1 MTLTLIIAEKADAAR
16 RISYF
21 LSDGNSKQKRAKG
34 LSYIEYGEGD
44 RTVVIPLSGHII
56 EIDFPKEMNDWKSV
70 KLSTLVDSKILKNV
84 KNRTAYNTLK
94 HFAPDAD
101 KVIIATD
108 YDREGELIGVEALD
122 IILNEIKTLDKRPEI
137 LRAKFSAL
145 TGEEIRQAFSEPIT
159 VDYNLADSAEAREE
173 IDLIWGAVL
182 TRFFSLA
189 AHRYG
194 KNFLSI
200 GRVQTPT
207 LALIVKREKEIMDF
221 KPEPYWRLLV
231 TFFKKGAFQGEYEK
245 GNLKE
250 EAEAEKIFNEIN
262 GKNGVVVEFE
272 KHLER
277 IGKPSPF
284 NTTDFLREASRIGVP
299 PAKAMSIAE
308 VLYTRGYIS
317 YPRTDNTVY
326 QRSISL
332 KSVLNKLV
340 ASEFSEDVK
349 KVLSQEKIIPS
360 RGRTEAMD
368 HPPIYPVN
376 TVKKGVLKGDYAR
389 VYELILRRFLAT
401 LYIAGEREIK
411 EATVDVGGYN
421 FKTRGVKVTKPG
433 WLELYPYRRI
443 DEFYHPD
450 LEKNEEVKAT
460 EWNKIG
466 EETKPPRRYDMA
478 SLLKTME
485 ELSLG
490 TKSTRHDIIGKLQD
504 RGFIEGNPVRP
515 TNLGMGLIDSV
526 TKVKSKISEPEMTAE
541 LESEMDRIAGK
552 EMKKG
557 EVVSQS
563 RSMLHSVLTDF
574 ENRENEIKDTID
586 GSLRRGETLGKCPF
600 HENKNII
607 LLKNRDFY
615 TIKCEVD
622 GCKINFN
629 VPGRSLIQLLEDK
642 CPVCSLPKI
651 KVIRKGQSPDIRCIN
666 PRCEYNRTKDSFGE
680 CPSDGGSLV
689 VRQSRF
695 GKRFLGCSNYPD
707 CKVTYAL
714 PQMGLL
720 SVTGEKCP
728 HCSAPLIIM
737 TGKGRK
743 WKFCPKID
751 CEYNG
756 KKKRSEKNKKSTA

>member
-1 MTLTLIIAEKADAAR
+1 MSLTLIIAEKADAAR

-21 LSDGNSKQKRAKG
+21 LSDGGSKQKKAKG
-34 LSYIEYGEGD
+34 LSYIEFGEGD
-44 RTVVIPLSGHII
+44 HTVVIPLSGHII
-56 EIDFPKEMNDWKSV
+56 EIDFPKELNDWKSV
-70 KLSTLVDSKILKNV
+70 NLSTLVDSKILKNV

-94 HFAPDAD
+94 HFAPEAD
-101 KVIIATD
+101 RIIIATD

-122 IILNEIKTLDKRPEI
+122 IILSEIRHLDRKPQI

-145 TGEEIRQAFSEPIT
+145 TGEEIRQAFSDPIT

-207 LALIVKREKEIMDF
+207 LALIVKREKEIMEF
-221 KPEPYWRLLV
+221 KPEPYWRILV
-231 TFFKKGAFQGEYEK
+231 TFFKKGAFQGEYEG
-245 GNLKE
+245 GNIRE
-250 EAEAEKIFNEIN
+250 EETARNIFNEIN
-262 GKNGVVVEFE
+262 GKDGVTKEFE

-308 VLYTRGYIS
+308 LLYTRGYIS

-332 KSVLNKLV
+332 RSVLNKL
-340 ASEFSEDVK
+340 AGSEFSEDVK
-349 KVLSQEKIIPS
+349 KVLSQEKIVPS

-376 TVKKGVLKGDYAR
+376 AVKKGVLKGDYAKI
-389 VYELILRRFLAT
+389 YELILRRFLAT

-411 EATVDVGGYN
+411 EALITIGEHN
-421 FKTRGVKVTKPG
+421 FKTRGVRITNPG

-443 DEFYHPD
+443 EEFYHPD
-450 LEKNEEVKAT
+450 LEKGEAVKAT
-460 EWNKIG
+460 EWNMVK

-504 RGFIEGNPVRP
+504 RGFIEGNPVKP
-515 TNLGMGLIDSV
+515 TNLGIGLIDSV
-526 TKVKSKISEPEMTAE
+526 TTVKSRISEPEMTAE
-541 LESEMDRIAGK
+541 LEGEMDRIAGK
-552 EMKKG
+552 EMKK
-557 EVVSQS
+557 EDVVAQS
-563 RSMLHSVLTDF
+563 RTMLHSVLSDF
-574 ENRENEIKDTID
+574 KNRESDIKDTINV
-586 GSLRRGETLGKCPF
+586 SLKRGEILGKCPF
-600 HENKNII
+600 HDRNII

-615 TIKCEVD
+615 TVKCED
-622 GCKINFN
+622 ESCRINFN
-629 VPGRSLIQLLEDK
+629 MPGRSLIQLLEDR
-642 CPVCSLPKI
+642 CPICSLPKI

-666 PRCEYNRTKDSFGE
+666 PKCDFNRTKDSFGE

-689 VRQSRF
+689 VRQSRY

-714 PQMGLL
+714 PQMGVL
-720 SVTGEKCP
+720 SLTGEKCP
-728 HCSAPLIIM
+728 YCSAPLIIM

-756 KKKRSEKNKKSTA
+756 KKKKGEKNKKNSA

>member
-21 LSDGNSKQKRAKG
+21 LSDGSSKQKKAKG
-34 LSYIEYGEGD
+34 LSYIEFGEGD

-70 KLSTLVDSKILKNV
+70 NLSTLVDSKILKNV

-94 HFAPDAD
+94 HFAPEAD
-101 KVIIATD
+101 RIIIATD

-122 IILNEIKTLDKRPEI
+122 IILSEIRHLDRKPQI

-145 TGEEIRQAFSEPIT
+145 TGEEIRQAFSDPIT

-207 LALIVKREKEIMDF
+207 LALIVKREKEIMEF
-221 KPEPYWRLLV
+221 KPEPYWRILV
-231 TFFKKGAFQGEYEK
+231 TFFKKGAFQGEYEG
-245 GNLKE
+245 GNIRE
-250 EAEAEKIFNEIN
+250 EETARNIFNAIN
-262 GKNGVVVEFE
+262 GKDGVTKEFE

-308 VLYTRGYIS
+308 LLYTRGYIS

-332 KSVLNKLV
+332 RSVLNKLA

-349 KVLSQEKIIPS
+349 KVLSQEKIVPS

-376 TVKKGVLKGDYAR
+376 AVKKGVLKGDYAKI
-389 VYELILRRFLAT
+389 YELILRRFLAT

-411 EATVDVGGYN
+411 EALITIGEHN
-421 FKTRGVKVTKPG
+421 FKTRGVRITNPG

-443 DEFYHPD
+443 EEFYHPD
-450 LEKNEEVKAT
+450 LESGESVKAT
-460 EWNKIG
+460 EWNMVK
-466 EETKPPRRYDMA
+466 EETKPPRRYDMS

-504 RGFIEGNPVRP
+504 RGFIEGNPVKP
-515 TNLGMGLIDSV
+515 TNLGIGLIDSV
-526 TKVKSKISEPEMTAE
+526 TTVKSRISEPEMTAE
-541 LESEMDRIAGK
+541 LEGEMDRIAGK
-552 EMKKG
+552 EMKK
-557 EVVSQS
+557 EDVVAQS
-563 RSMLHSVLTDF
+563 RSMLHSVLSDF
-574 ENRENEIKDTID
+574 KDRESDIKDTINV
-586 GSLRRGETLGKCPF
+586 SLKRGEILGKCPF
-600 HENKNII
+600 HDKNII

-615 TIKCEVD
+615 TVKCED
-622 GCKINFN
+622 ESCRINFN
-629 VPGRSLIQLLEDK
+629 MPGRSLIQLLEDR
-642 CPVCSLPKI
+642 CPICSLPKI
-651 KVIRKGQSPDIRCIN
+651 KAIRKGQSPDIRCIN
-666 PRCEYNRTKDSFGE
+666 PKCDFNRTKDSFGE
-680 CPSDGGSLV
+680 CPSDGGILV
-689 VRQSRF
+689 VRQSRY
-695 GKRFLGCSNYPD
+695 GKRFLGCSNYPN

-714 PQMGLL
+714 PQMGVL
-720 SVTGEKCP
+720 SLTGEKCP
-728 HCSAPLIIM
+728 YCSAPLIIM

-756 KKKRSEKNKKSTA
+756 KKKKGEKNKKNSS

>member
-21 LSDGNSKQKRAKG
+21 LSDGSSKQKKAKG
-34 LSYIEYGEGD
+34 LSYIEFGEGD

-70 KLSTLVDSKILKNV
+70 NLSTLVDSKILKNV

-94 HFAPDAD
+94 HFAPEAD
-101 KVIIATD
+101 RIIIATD

-122 IILNEIKTLDKRPEI
+122 IILSEIRHLDRKPQI
-137 LRAKFSAL
+137 LRSKFSAL
-145 TGEEIRQAFSEPIT
+145 TGEEIRQAFSDPIT

-207 LALIVKREKEIMDF
+207 LALIVKREKEIMEF
-221 KPEPYWRLLV
+221 KPEPYWRILV
-231 TFFKKGAFQGEYEK
+231 TFFKKGAFQGEYEG
-245 GNLKE
+245 GNIRE
-250 EAEAEKIFNEIN
+250 EETARNIFNAIN
-262 GKNGVVVEFE
+262 GKDGVTKEFE
-272 KHLER
+272 KRLER
-277 IGKPSPF
+277 IGKPPPF

-308 VLYTRGYIS
+308 LLYTRGYIS

-332 KSVLNKLV
+332 RSVLNKLV
-340 ASEFSEDVK
+340 GSEFSEVVK
-349 KVLSQEKIIPS
+349 KVLSQEKIVPS
-360 RGRTEAMD
+360 RGRIEAMD

-376 TVKKGVLKGDYAR
+376 AVKKGVLKGDYAKI
-389 VYELILRRFLAT
+389 YELILRRFLAT

-411 EATVDVGGYN
+411 EALITVGEHN
-421 FKTRGVKVTKPG
+421 FRTRGVRITNPG

-443 DEFYHPD
+443 EEFYHPD
-450 LEKNEEVKAT
+450 LESGETVKAT
-460 EWNKIG
+460 EWNVVK

-504 RGFIEGNPVRP
+504 RGFIEGNPVKP
-515 TNLGMGLIDSV
+515 TNLGIGLIDSV
-526 TKVKSKISEPEMTAE
+526 TTVKSRISEPEMTAE
-541 LESEMDRIAGK
+541 LEGEMDRIAGK
-552 EMKKG
+552 EMKK
-557 EVVSQS
+557 EDVVAQS
-563 RSMLHSVLTDF
+563 RSMLHSVLSDF
-574 ENRENEIKDTID
+574 KDRESDIKDTINV
-586 GSLRRGETLGKCPF
+586 SLKRGEILGKCPF
-600 HENKNII
+600 HDKNII

-615 TIKCEVD
+615 TVKCED
-622 GCKINFN
+622 ESCRINFN
-629 VPGRSLIQLLEDK
+629 MPGRSLIQLLEDR
-642 CPVCSLPKI
+642 CPICSLPKI

-666 PRCEYNRTKDSFGE
+666 PKCDFNRTKDSFGE

-689 VRQSRF
+689 VRQSRY

-714 PQMGLL
+714 PQMGVL
-720 SVTGEKCP
+720 SLTGEKCQY
-728 HCSAPLIIM
+728 CSAPLIIM

-756 KKKRSEKNKKSTA
+756 KKKKGEKNKKNSS

>member
-21 LSDGNSKQKRAKG
+21 LSDGGSKQKKAKG
-34 LSYIEYGEGD
+34 LSYIEFGEGD

-56 EIDFPKEMNDWKSV
+56 EIDFPKELNDWKSV
-70 KLSTLVDSKILKNV
+70 NLSTLVDSKILKNV

-94 HFAPDAD
+94 HFAPEAD
-101 KVIIATD
+101 RIIIATD

-122 IILNEIKTLDKRPEI
+122 IILSEIRHLDRKPQI

-145 TGEEIRQAFSEPIT
+145 TGEEIRQAFSDPIT

-207 LALIVKREKEIMDF
+207 LALIVKREKEIMEF
-221 KPEPYWRLLV
+221 KPEPYWRILV
-231 TFFKKGAFQGEYEK
+231 TFFKKGAFQGEYEG
-245 GNLKE
+245 GNIRE
-250 EAEAEKIFNEIN
+250 EETARNIFNAIN
-262 GKNGVVVEFE
+262 GKDGVTKEFE

-308 VLYTRGYIS
+308 LLYTRGYIS

-332 KSVLNKLV
+332 RSVLNKLV
-340 ASEFSEDVK
+340 GSEFSEDVK
-349 KVLSQEKIIPS
+349 KVLSQEKIVPS

-376 TVKKGVLKGDYAR
+376 AVKKGVLKGDYAKI
-389 VYELILRRFLAT
+389 YELILRRFLAT

-411 EATVDVGGYN
+411 EALITIGEHN
-421 FKTRGVKVTKPG
+421 FKTRGVRITNPG

-443 DEFYHPD
+443 EEFYHPD
-450 LEKNEEVKAT
+450 LEKGEAVKAT
-460 EWNKIG
+460 EWNMVK

-504 RGFIEGNPVRP
+504 RGFIEGNPVKP
-515 TNLGMGLIDSV
+515 TNLGIGLIDSV
-526 TKVKSKISEPEMTAE
+526 TTVKSRISEPEMTAE
-541 LESEMDRIAGK
+541 LEGEMDRIAGK
-552 EMKKG
+552 EMKK
-557 EVVSQS
+557 EDVVAQS
-563 RSMLHSVLTDF
+563 RTMLHSVLSDF
-574 ENRENEIKDTID
+574 KNRESDIKDTINV
-586 GSLRRGETLGKCPF
+586 SLKRGEILGKCPF
-600 HENKNII
+600 HDRNII

-615 TIKCEVD
+615 TVKCED
-622 GCKINFN
+622 ESCRINFN
-629 VPGRSLIQLLEDK
+629 MPGRSLIQLLEDR
-642 CPVCSLPKI
+642 CPICSLPKI

-666 PRCEYNRTKDSFGE
+666 PKCDFNRTKDSFGE

-689 VRQSRF
+689 VRQSRY

-714 PQMGLL
+714 PQMGVL
-720 SVTGEKCP
+720 SLTGEKCP
-728 HCSAPLIIM
+728 YCSAPLIIM

-756 KKKRSEKNKKSTA
+756 KKKKGEKNKKNSA

>member
-1 MTLTLIIAEKADAAR
+1 MSLTLIIAEKADAAR

-21 LSDGNSKQKRAKG
+21 LSDGGSKQKKAKG
-34 LSYIEYGEGD
+34 LSYIEFGEGD

-56 EIDFPKEMNDWKSV
+56 EIDFPKELNDWKSV
-70 KLSTLVDSKILKNV
+70 NLSTLVDSKILKNV

-94 HFAPDAD
+94 HFAPEAD
-101 KVIIATD
+101 RIIIATD

-122 IILNEIKTLDKRPEI
+122 IILSEIRHLDRKPQI

-145 TGEEIRQAFSEPIT
+145 TGEEIRQAFSDPIT

-207 LALIVKREKEIMDF
+207 LALIVKREKEIMEF
-221 KPEPYWRLLV
+221 KPEPYWRILV
-231 TFFKKGAFQGEYEK
+231 TFFKKGAFQGEYEG
-245 GNLKE
+245 GNIRE
-250 EAEAEKIFNEIN
+250 EETARNIFNAIN
-262 GKNGVVVEFE
+262 GKDGVTKEFE

-308 VLYTRGYIS
+308 LLYTRGYIS

-332 KSVLNKLV
+332 RSVLNKLV
-340 ASEFSEDVK
+340 GSEFSEDVK
-349 KVLSQEKIIPS
+349 KVLSQEKIVPS

-376 TVKKGVLKGDYAR
+376 AVKKGVLKGDYAKI
-389 VYELILRRFLAT
+389 YELILRRFLAT

-411 EATVDVGGYN
+411 EALITIGEHN
-421 FKTRGVKVTKPG
+421 FKTRGVRITNPG

-443 DEFYHPD
+443 EEFYHPD
-450 LEKNEEVKAT
+450 LEKGEAVKAT
-460 EWNKIG
+460 EWNMVK

-504 RGFIEGNPVRP
+504 RGFIEGNPVKP
-515 TNLGMGLIDSV
+515 TNLGIGLIDSV
-526 TKVKSKISEPEMTAE
+526 TTVKSRISEPEMTAE
-541 LESEMDRIAGK
+541 LEGEMDRIAGK
-552 EMKKG
+552 EMKK
-557 EVVSQS
+557 EDVVAQS
-563 RSMLHSVLTDF
+563 RTMLHSVLSDF
-574 ENRENEIKDTID
+574 KNRESDIKDTINV
-586 GSLRRGETLGKCPF
+586 SLKRGEILGKCPF
-600 HENKNII
+600 HDRNII

-615 TIKCEVD
+615 TVKCED
-622 GCKINFN
+622 ESCRINFN
-629 VPGRSLIQLLEDK
+629 MPGRSLIQLLEDR
-642 CPVCSLPKI
+642 CPICSLPKI

-666 PRCEYNRTKDSFGE
+666 PKCDFNRTKDSFGE

-689 VRQSRF
+689 VRQSRY

-714 PQMGLL
+714 PQMGVL
-720 SVTGEKCP
+720 SLTGEKCP
-728 HCSAPLIIM
+728 YCSAPLIIM

-756 KKKRSEKNKKSTA
+756 KKKKGEKNKKNSS

>member
-21 LSDGNSKQKRAKG
+21 LSDGSSKQKKAKG
-34 LSYIEYGEGD
+34 LSYIEFGEGD

-70 KLSTLVDSKILKNV
+70 NLSTLVDSKILKNV

-94 HFAPDAD
+94 HFAPEAD
-101 KVIIATD
+101 RIIIATD

-122 IILNEIKTLDKRPEI
+122 IILGEIRNLDRKPQI

-145 TGEEIRQAFSEPIT
+145 TGEEIRQAFSDPIT

-207 LALIVKREKEIMDF
+207 LALIVKREKEIMQF
-221 KPEPYWRLLV
+221 KPEPYWRILV
-231 TFFKKGAFQGEYEK
+231 TFFKKGAFQGEYEG
-245 GNLKE
+245 GNIKE
-250 EAEAEKIFNEIN
+250 EETARDIFNAIN
-262 GKNGVVVEFE
+262 GKDGVTKEFE
-272 KHLER
+272 KRMER

-308 VLYTRGYIS
+308 LLYTRGYIS

-332 KSVLNKLV
+332 RSVLNKL
-340 ASEFSEDVK
+340 AGSEFSEDVK
-349 KVLSQEKIIPS
+349 KVLSQEKIVPS

-376 TVKKGVLKGDYAR
+376 AVKKGVLKGDYAKI
-389 VYELILRRFLAT
+389 YELILRRFLAT

-411 EATVDVGGYN
+411 EALITIGEHN
-421 FKTRGVKVTKPG
+421 FKTRGVRITNPG

-443 DEFYHPD
+443 EESYHPD
-450 LEKNEEVKAT
+450 LESGETVKAT
-460 EWNKIG
+460 EWNLAK

-504 RGFIEGNPVRP
+504 RGFIEGNPVKP
-515 TNLGMGLIDSV
+515 TNLGIGLIDSV
-526 TKVKSKISEPEMTAE
+526 TTVKSRISEPEMTAE
-541 LESEMDRIAGK
+541 LEGEMDRIAGK
-552 EMKKG
+552 EMKK
-557 EVVSQS
+557 EDVVAQS
-563 RSMLHSVLTDF
+563 RSMLHSVLSDF
-574 ENRENEIKDTID
+574 KDRESDIKDTINV
-586 GSLRRGETLGKCPF
+586 SLKRGEILGKCPF
-600 HENKNII
+600 HDKNII

-615 TIKCEVD
+615 TVKCED
-622 GCKINFN
+622 ESCRINFN
-629 VPGRSLIQLLEDK
+629 MPGRSLIQLLEDR
-642 CPVCSLPKI
+642 CPICTLPKI
-651 KVIRKGQSPDIRCIN
+651 KVIRRGQSPDIRCIN
-666 PRCEYNRTKDSFGE
+666 PKCDFNRTKDSFGE

-689 VRQSRF
+689 VRQSRY
-695 GKRFLGCSNYPD
+695 GKRFLGCSNYPN

-714 PQMGLL
+714 PQMGVL
-720 SVTGEKCP
+720 SLTGEKCP
-728 HCSAPLIIM
+728 YCSAPLIIM

-756 KKKRSEKNKKSTA
+756 KKKKGEKNKKNSS

>member
-21 LSDGNSKQKRAKG
+21 LSDGSSKQKKAKG
-34 LSYIEYGEGD
+34 LSYIEFGEGD

-70 KLSTLVDSKILKNV
+70 NLSTLVDSKILKNV

-94 HFAPDAD
+94 HFAPEAD
-101 KVIIATD
+101 RIIIATD

-122 IILNEIKTLDKRPEI
+122 IILSEIRRLDRKPQI
-137 LRAKFSAL
+137 FRAKFSAL
-145 TGEEIRQAFSEPIT
+145 TGEEIRQAFSDPIT

-207 LALIVKREKEIMDF
+207 LALIVKREKEIMEF
-221 KPEPYWRLLV
+221 KPEPYWRILV
-231 TFFKKGAFQGEYEK
+231 TFFKKGAFQGEHEG
-245 GNLKE
+245 GNIRE
-250 EAEAEKIFNEIN
+250 EETARNIFNAIN
-262 GKNGVVVEFE
+262 GKDGVTKEFE

-277 IGKPSPF
+277 IGKPPPF

-308 VLYTRGYIS
+308 LLYTRGYIS

-332 KSVLNKLV
+332 RSVLNKLV
-340 ASEFSEDVK
+340 GSEFSEVVK
-349 KVLSQEKIIPS
+349 KVLSQEKIVPS
-360 RGRTEAMD
+360 RGRIEAMD

-376 TVKKGVLKGDYAR
+376 AVKKGVLKGDYAKI
-389 VYELILRRFLAT
+389 YELILRRFLAT

-411 EATVDVGGYN
+411 EALITIGEHN
-421 FKTRGVKVTKPG
+421 FKTRGVRITNPG

-443 DEFYHPD
+443 EEFYHPD
-450 LEKNEEVKAT
+450 LESGETVKAT
-460 EWNKIG
+460 EWNMVK

-504 RGFIEGNPVRP
+504 RGFIEGNPVKP
-515 TNLGMGLIDSV
+515 TNLGIGLIDSV
-526 TKVKSKISEPEMTAE
+526 TTVKSRISEPEMTAE
-541 LESEMDRIAGK
+541 LEGEMDRIAGK
-552 EMKKG
+552 EMKK
-557 EVVSQS
+557 EDVVAQS
-563 RSMLHSVLTDF
+563 RSMLHSVLSDF
-574 ENRENEIKDTID
+574 KDRESDIKDTINV
-586 GSLRRGETLGKCPF
+586 SLKRGEILGKCPF
-600 HENKNII
+600 HDKNII

-615 TIKCEVD
+615 TVKCED
-622 GCKINFN
+622 ESCRINFN
-629 VPGRSLIQLLEDK
+629 MPGRSLIQLLEDR
-642 CPVCSLPKI
+642 CPICSLPKI

-666 PRCEYNRTKDSFGE
+666 PKCDFNRTKDSFGE

-689 VRQSRF
+689 VRQSRY

-714 PQMGLL
+714 PQMGVL
-720 SVTGEKCP
+720 SLTGEKCQY
-728 HCSAPLIIM
+728 CSAPLIIM

-756 KKKRSEKNKKSTA
+756 KKKKGEKNKKNSS

>member
-1 MTLTLIIAEKADAAR
+1 MSLTLIIAEKADAAR

-21 LSDGNSKQKRAKG
+21 LSDGGSKQKKAKG
-34 LSYIEYGEGD
+34 LSYIEFGEGD

-56 EIDFPKEMNDWKSV
+56 EIDFPKELNDWKSV
-70 KLSTLVDSKILKNV
+70 NLSTLVDSKILKNV

-94 HFAPDAD
+94 HFAPEAD
-101 KVIIATD
+101 RIIIATD

-122 IILNEIKTLDKRPEI
+122 IILSEIRHLDRKPQI

-145 TGEEIRQAFSEPIT
+145 TGEEIRQAFSDPIT

-207 LALIVKREKEIMDF
+207 LALIVKREKEIMEF
-221 KPEPYWRLLV
+221 KPEPYWRILV
-231 TFFKKGAFQGEYEK
+231 TFFKKGAFQGEYEG
-245 GNLKE
+245 GNIRE
-250 EAEAEKIFNEIN
+250 EETARNIFNAIN
-262 GKNGVVVEFE
+262 GKDGVTKEFE

-308 VLYTRGYIS
+308 LLYTRGYIS

-332 KSVLNKLV
+332 RSVLNKL
-340 ASEFSEDVK
+340 AGSEFSEDVK
-349 KVLSQEKIIPS
+349 KVLSQEKIVPS

-376 TVKKGVLKGDYAR
+376 AVKKGVLKGDYAKI
-389 VYELILRRFLAT
+389 YELILRRFLAT

-411 EATVDVGGYN
+411 EALITIGEHN
-421 FKTRGVKVTKPG
+421 FKTRGVRITNPG

-443 DEFYHPD
+443 EEFYHPD
-450 LEKNEEVKAT
+450 LEKGEAVKAT
-460 EWNKIG
+460 EWNMVK

-504 RGFIEGNPVRP
+504 RGFIEGNPVKP
-515 TNLGMGLIDSV
+515 TNLGIGLIDSV
-526 TKVKSKISEPEMTAE
+526 TTVKSRISEPEMTAE
-541 LESEMDRIAGK
+541 LEGEMDRIAGK
-552 EMKKG
+552 EMKK
-557 EVVSQS
+557 EDVVAQS
-563 RSMLHSVLTDF
+563 RTMLHSVLSDF
-574 ENRENEIKDTID
+574 KNRESDIKDTINV
-586 GSLRRGETLGKCPF
+586 SLKRGEILGKCPF
-600 HENKNII
+600 HDRNII

-615 TIKCEVD
+615 TVKCED
-622 GCKINFN
+622 ESCRINFN
-629 VPGRSLIQLLEDK
+629 MPGRSLIQLLEDR
-642 CPVCSLPKI
+642 CPICSLPKI

-666 PRCEYNRTKDSFGE
+666 PKCDFNRTKDSFGE

-689 VRQSRF
+689 VRQSRY

-714 PQMGLL
+714 PQMGVL
-720 SVTGEKCP
+720 SLTGEKCP
-728 HCSAPLIIM
+728 YCSAPLIIM

-756 KKKRSEKNKKSTA
+756 KKKKGEKNKKNSA

>member
-1 MTLTLIIAEKADAAR
+1 MSLTLIIAEKADAAR

-21 LSDGNSKQKRAKG
+21 LSDGSSKQKKAKG
-34 LSYIEYGEGD
+34 LSYIEFGEGD

-56 EIDFPKEMNDWKSV
+56 EIDFPKELNDWKSV
-70 KLSTLVDSKILKNV
+70 NLSTLVDSKILKNV

-94 HFAPDAD
+94 HFAPEAD
-101 KVIIATD
+101 RIIIATD

-122 IILNEIKTLDKRPEI
+122 IILSEIRHLDRKPQI

-145 TGEEIRQAFSEPIT
+145 TGEEIRQAFSDPIT

-207 LALIVKREKEIMDF
+207 LALIVKREKEIMEF
-221 KPEPYWRLLV
+221 KPEPYWRILV
-231 TFFKKGAFQGEYEK
+231 TLFKKGAFQGEYEG
-245 GNLKE
+245 GNIRE
-250 EAEAEKIFNEIN
+250 EETARNIFNAIN
-262 GKNGVVVEFE
+262 GKDGVTKEFE

-308 VLYTRGYIS
+308 LLYTRGYIS

-332 KSVLNKLV
+332 RSVLNKLV
-340 ASEFSEDVK
+340 GSEFSEDVK
-349 KVLSQEKIIPS
+349 KVLSQEKIVPS

-376 TVKKGVLKGDYAR
+376 AVKKGVLKGDYAKI
-389 VYELILRRFLAT
+389 YELILRRFLAT

-411 EATVDVGGYN
+411 EALITIGEHN
-421 FKTRGVKVTKPG
+421 FKTRGVRITNPG

-443 DEFYHPD
+443 EEFYHPD
-450 LEKNEEVKAT
+450 LEKGEAVKAT
-460 EWNKIG
+460 EWNMVK

-504 RGFIEGNPVRP
+504 RGFIEGNPVKP
-515 TNLGMGLIDSV
+515 TNLGIGLIDSV
-526 TKVKSKISEPEMTAE
+526 TTVKSRISEPEMTAE
-541 LESEMDRIAGK
+541 LEGEMDRIAGK
-552 EMKKG
+552 EMKK
-557 EVVSQS
+557 EDVVAQS
-563 RSMLHSVLTDF
+563 RTMLHSVLSDF
-574 ENRENEIKDTID
+574 KNRESDIKDTINV
-586 GSLRRGETLGKCPF
+586 SLKRGEILGKCPF
-600 HENKNII
+600 HDRNII

-615 TIKCEVD
+615 TVKCED
-622 GCKINFN
+622 ESCRINFN
-629 VPGRSLIQLLEDK
+629 MPGRSLIQLLEDR
-642 CPVCSLPKI
+642 CPICSLPKI

-666 PRCEYNRTKDSFGE
+666 PKCDFNRTKDSFGE

-689 VRQSRF
+689 VRQSRY

-714 PQMGLL
+714 PQMGVL
-720 SVTGEKCP
+720 SLTGEKCP
-728 HCSAPLIIM
+728 YCSAPLIIM

-756 KKKRSEKNKKSTA
+756 KKKKGEKNKKNSA

>member
-1 MTLTLIIAEKADAAR
+1 LTLTLIIAEKADAAR

-21 LSDGNSKQKRAKG
+21 LSDGSSKQKRPKG
-34 LSYIEYGEGD
+34 LSYIEFGDED

-56 EIDFPKEMNDWKSV
+56 GIDFPKEMTDWKSV
-70 KLSTLVDSKILKNV
+70 NLPTLIDSKILKNV

-94 HFAPDAD
+94 HFAPEAD
-101 KVIIATD
+101 RIVVATD

-122 IILNEIKTLDKRPEI
+122 IVRQEIKPLGKTPLVQ
-137 LRAKFSAL
+137 RAKFSAL
-145 TGEEIRQAFSEPIT
+145 TGDEIRQAFSDPIM

-207 LALIVKREKEIMDF
+207 LALIVKREKEIMEF

-231 TFFKKGAFQGEYEK
+231 TFFKKKEFQGEYEG
-245 GNLKE
+245 GNLKTE
-250 EAEAEKIFNEIN
+250 KEAGKILDEIN
-262 GKNGVVVEFE
+262 GKNGTVKEFE
-272 KHLER
+272 SRLER
-277 IGKPSPF
+277 ISKPPPF
-284 NTTDFLREASRIGVP
+284 NTTDFLREASRLGIP
-299 PAKAMSIAE
+299 PVKAMSIAE
-308 VLYTRGYIS
+308 MLYTRGYIS

-332 KSVLNKLV
+332 KAVLNKLTN
-340 ASEFSEDVK
+340 SEFAEDVK

-360 RGRTEAMD
+360 RGKTEAMD

-376 TVKKGVLKGDYAR
+376 PVKKGLLKGDYAR

-401 LYIAGEREIK
+401 LYVAGEREVK
-411 EATVDVGGYN
+411 EALIDIAGHN
-421 FKTRGVKVTKPG
+421 FKTRGVRVTKPG
-433 WLELYPYRRI
+433 WLELYPYRKI
-443 DEFYHPD
+443 EESYHPD
-450 LEKNEEVKAT
+450 LEKGEEVRAT
-460 EWNKIG
+460 KWEMVR

-478 SLLKTME
+478 ALLKTME
-485 ELSLG
+485 DLSLG
-490 TKSTRHDIIGKLQD
+490 TKSTRHDIIAKLQE

-515 TNLGMGLIDSV
+515 TNLGIGLIDSV
-526 TKVKSKISEPEMTAE
+526 TTVKSKISEPQMTAE

-552 EMKKG
+552 EMEKDK
-557 EVVSQS
+557 VVSES
-563 RSMLHSVLTDF
+563 RTMLHSVLADF
-574 ENRENEIKDTID
+574 ENREPEIRETIN
-586 GSLRRGETLGKCPF
+586 GSLRKGVSLGKCPF
-600 HENKNII
+600 HDSDII
-607 LLKNRDFY
+607 LLKNRDYY
-615 TIKCEVD
+615 TVKCETE
-622 GCKINFN
+622 GCRINFN
-629 VPGRSLIQLLEDK
+629 LPGRTLVQLLDDRCE
-642 CPVCSLPKI
+642 VCSLPKI
-651 KVIRKGQSPDIRCIN
+651 KVIRRGQSPDIRCIN
-666 PRCEYNRTKDSFGE
+666 PKCEYNLSKDSFGA
-680 CPSDGGSLV
+680 CPSDGGKLV
-689 VRQSRF
+689 LRQSRF

-728 HCSAPLIIM
+728 HCSAPLIVM

-743 WKFCPKID
+743 WKFCPKIS

-756 KKKRSEKNKKSTA
+756 KKKRGEKNKKSTA

>member
-1 MTLTLIIAEKADAAR
+1 MSLTLIIAEKADAAR

-21 LSDGNSKQKRAKG
+21 LSDGSSKQKKAKG
-34 LSYIEYGEGD
+34 LSYIEFGEGD

-56 EIDFPKEMNDWKSV
+56 EIDFPKELNDWKSV
-70 KLSTLVDSKILKNV
+70 NLSTLVDSKILKNV

-94 HFAPDAD
+94 HFAPEAD
-101 KVIIATD
+101 RIIIATD

-122 IILNEIKTLDKRPEI
+122 IILSEIRHLDRKPQI

-145 TGEEIRQAFSEPIT
+145 TGEEIRQAFSDPIT

-207 LALIVKREKEIMDF
+207 LALIVKREKEIMEF
-221 KPEPYWRLLV
+221 KPEPYWRILV
-231 TFFKKGAFQGEYEK
+231 TFFKKGAFQGEYEG
-245 GNLKE
+245 GNIRE
-250 EAEAEKIFNEIN
+250 EETARNIFNAIN
-262 GKNGVVVEFE
+262 GKDGVTKEFE

-308 VLYTRGYIS
+308 LLYTRGYIS

-332 KSVLNKLV
+332 RSVLNKLV
-340 ASEFSEDVK
+340 GSEFSEDVK
-349 KVLSQEKIIPS
+349 KVLSQEKIVPS

-376 TVKKGVLKGDYAR
+376 AVKKGVLKGDYAKI
-389 VYELILRRFLAT
+389 YELILRRFLAT

-411 EATVDVGGYN
+411 EALITIGEHN
-421 FKTRGVKVTKPG
+421 FKTRGVRITNPG

-443 DEFYHPD
+443 EEFYHPD
-450 LEKNEEVKAT
+450 LEKGEAVKAT
-460 EWNKIG
+460 EWNMVK

-504 RGFIEGNPVRP
+504 RGFIEGNPVKP
-515 TNLGMGLIDSV
+515 TNLGIGLIDSV
-526 TKVKSKISEPEMTAE
+526 TTVKSRISEPEMTAE
-541 LESEMDRIAGK
+541 LEGEMDRIAGK
-552 EMKKG
+552 EMKK
-557 EVVSQS
+557 EDVVAQS
-563 RSMLHSVLTDF
+563 RTMLHSVLSDF
-574 ENRENEIKDTID
+574 KNRESDIKDTINV
-586 GSLRRGETLGKCPF
+586 SLKRGEILGKCPF
-600 HENKNII
+600 HDRNII

-615 TIKCEVD
+615 TVKCED
-622 GCKINFN
+622 ESCRINFN
-629 VPGRSLIQLLEDK
+629 MPGRSLIQLLEDR
-642 CPVCSLPKI
+642 CPICSLPKI

-666 PRCEYNRTKDSFGE
+666 PKCDFNRTKDSFGE

-689 VRQSRF
+689 VRQSRY

-714 PQMGLL
+714 PQMGVL
-720 SVTGEKCP
+720 SLTGEKCP
-728 HCSAPLIIM
+728 YCSAPLIIM

-756 KKKRSEKNKKSTA
+756 KKKKGEKNKKNSA

>member
-1 MTLTLIIAEKADAAR
+1 MSLTLIIAEKADAAR

-21 LSDGNSKQKRAKG
+21 LSDGGSKQKKAKG
-34 LSYIEYGEGD
+34 LSYIEFGEGD

-56 EIDFPKEMNDWKSV
+56 EIDFPKELNDWKSV
-70 KLSTLVDSKILKNV
+70 NLSTLVDSKILKNV

-94 HFAPDAD
+94 HFAPEAD
-101 KVIIATD
+101 RIIIATD

-122 IILNEIKTLDKRPEI
+122 IILSEIRHLDRKPQI

-145 TGEEIRQAFSEPIT
+145 TGEEIRQAFSDPIT

-207 LALIVKREKEIMDF
+207 LALIVKREKEIMEF
-221 KPEPYWRLLV
+221 KPEPYWRILV
-231 TFFKKGAFQGEYEK
+231 TFFKKGAFQGEYEG
-245 GNLKE
+245 GNIRE
-250 EAEAEKIFNEIN
+250 EETARNIFNAIN
-262 GKNGVVVEFE
+262 GKDGVTKEFE

-308 VLYTRGYIS
+308 LLYTRGYIS

-332 KSVLNKLV
+332 RSVLNKLV
-340 ASEFSEDVK
+340 GSEFSEDVK
-349 KVLSQEKIIPS
+349 KVLSQEKIVPS

-376 TVKKGVLKGDYAR
+376 AVKKGVLKGDYAKI
-389 VYELILRRFLAT
+389 YELILRRFLAT

-411 EATVDVGGYN
+411 EALITIGEHN
-421 FKTRGVKVTKPG
+421 FKTRGVRITNPG

-443 DEFYHPD
+443 EEFYHPD
-450 LEKNEEVKAT
+450 LEKGEAVKAT
-460 EWNKIG
+460 EWNMVK

-504 RGFIEGNPVRP
+504 RGFIEGNPVKP
-515 TNLGMGLIDSV
+515 TNLGIGLIDSV
-526 TKVKSKISEPEMTAE
+526 TTVKSRISEPEMTAE
-541 LESEMDRIAGK
+541 LEGEMDRIAGK
-552 EMKKG
+552 EMKK
-557 EVVSQS
+557 EDVVAQS
-563 RSMLHSVLTDF
+563 RTMLHSVLSDF
-574 ENRENEIKDTID
+574 KNRESDIKDTINV
-586 GSLRRGETLGKCPF
+586 SLKRGEILGKCPF
-600 HENKNII
+600 HDRNII

-615 TIKCEVD
+615 TVKCED
-622 GCKINFN
+622 ESCRINFN
-629 VPGRSLIQLLEDK
+629 MPGRSLIQLLEDR
-642 CPVCSLPKI
+642 CPICSLPKI

-666 PRCEYNRTKDSFGE
+666 PKCDFNRTKDSFGE

-689 VRQSRF
+689 VRQSRY

-714 PQMGLL
+714 PQMGVL
-720 SVTGEKCP
+720 SLTGEKCQY
-728 HCSAPLIIM
+728 CSAPLIIM

-756 KKKRSEKNKKSTA
+756 KKKKGEKNKKNSS

>member
-21 LSDGNSKQKRAKG
+21 LSDGSSKQKKAKG
-34 LSYIEYGEGD
+34 LSYIEFGEGD

-70 KLSTLVDSKILKNV
+70 NLSTLVDSKILKNV

-94 HFAPDAD
+94 HFAPEAD
-101 KVIIATD
+101 RIIIATD

-122 IILNEIKTLDKRPEI
+122 IILGEIRNLDRKPQI

-145 TGEEIRQAFSEPIT
+145 TGEEIRQAFSDPIT

-207 LALIVKREKEIMDF
+207 LALIVKREKEIMQF
-221 KPEPYWRLLV
+221 KPEPYWRILV
-231 TFFKKGAFQGEYEK
+231 TFFKKGAFQGEYEG
-245 GNLKE
+245 GNIKE
-250 EAEAEKIFNEIN
+250 EETARDIFNAIN
-262 GKNGVVVEFE
+262 GKDGVTKEFE
-272 KHLER
+272 KRMER

-308 VLYTRGYIS
+308 LLYTRGYIS

-332 KSVLNKLV
+332 RSVLNKL
-340 ASEFSEDVK
+340 AGSEFSEDVK
-349 KVLSQEKIIPS
+349 KVLSQEKIVPS

-376 TVKKGVLKGDYAR
+376 AVKKGVLKGDFAKI
-389 VYELILRRFLAT
+389 YELILRRFLAT

-411 EATVDVGGYN
+411 EALITIGEHN
-421 FKTRGVKVTKPG
+421 FKTRGVRITNPG

-443 DEFYHPD
+443 EESYHPD
-450 LEKNEEVKAT
+450 LESGETVKAT
-460 EWNKIG
+460 EWNLAK

-504 RGFIEGNPVRP
+504 RGFIEGNPVKP
-515 TNLGMGLIDSV
+515 TNLGIGLIDSV
-526 TKVKSKISEPEMTAE
+526 TTVKSRISEPEMTAE
-541 LESEMDRIAGK
+541 LEGEMDRIAGK
-552 EMKKG
+552 EMKK
-557 EVVSQS
+557 EDVVAQS
-563 RSMLHSVLTDF
+563 RSMLHSVLSDF
-574 ENRENEIKDTID
+574 KDRESDIKDTINV
-586 GSLRRGETLGKCPF
+586 SLKRGEILGKCPF
-600 HENKNII
+600 HDKNII

-615 TIKCEVD
+615 TVKCED
-622 GCKINFN
+622 ESCRINFN
-629 VPGRSLIQLLEDK
+629 MPGRSLIQLLEDR
-642 CPVCSLPKI
+642 CPICTLPKI
-651 KVIRKGQSPDIRCIN
+651 KVIRRGQSPDIRCIN
-666 PRCEYNRTKDSFGE
+666 PKCDFNRTKDSFGE

-689 VRQSRF
+689 VRQSRY
-695 GKRFLGCSNYPD
+695 GKRFLGCSNYPN

-714 PQMGLL
+714 PQMGVL
-720 SVTGEKCP
+720 SLTGEKCP
-728 HCSAPLIIM
+728 YCSAPLIIM

-756 KKKRSEKNKKSTA
+756 KKKKGEKNKKNSS

>member
-21 LSDGNSKQKRAKG
+21 LSDGSSKQKKAKG
-34 LSYIEYGEGD
+34 LSYIEFGEGD

-70 KLSTLVDSKILKNV
+70 NLSTLVDSKILKNV

-94 HFAPDAD
+94 HFAPEAD
-101 KVIIATD
+101 RIIIATD

-122 IILNEIKTLDKRPEI
+122 IILSEIRHLDRKPQI

-145 TGEEIRQAFSEPIT
+145 TGEEIRQAFSDPIT

-207 LALIVKREKEIMDF
+207 LALIVKREKEIMEF
-221 KPEPYWRLLV
+221 KPEPYWRILV
-231 TFFKKGAFQGEYEK
+231 TFFKKGAFQGEYEG
-245 GNLKE
+245 GNIRE
-250 EAEAEKIFNEIN
+250 EETARNIFNAIN
-262 GKNGVVVEFE
+262 GKDGVTKEFE
-272 KHLER
+272 KRLER

-308 VLYTRGYIS
+308 LLYTRGYIS

-332 KSVLNKLV
+332 RSVLNKLA

-349 KVLSQEKIIPS
+349 KVLSQEKIVPS

-376 TVKKGVLKGDYAR
+376 AVKKGVLKGDYAKI
-389 VYELILRRFLAT
+389 YELILRRFLAT
-401 LYIAGEREIK
+401 LYVAGEREIK
-411 EATVDVGGYN
+411 EALITIGEHN
-421 FKTRGVKVTKPG
+421 FKTRGVRITNPG

-443 DEFYHPD
+443 EEFYHPD
-450 LEKNEEVKAT
+450 LESGEAVKAT
-460 EWNKIG
+460 EWNMVK

-504 RGFIEGNPVRP
+504 RGFIEGNPVKP
-515 TNLGMGLIDSV
+515 TNLGIGLIDSV
-526 TKVKSKISEPEMTAE
+526 TTVKSRISEPEMTAE
-541 LESEMDRIAGK
+541 LEGEMDRIAGK
-552 EMKKG
+552 EMKKE
-557 EVVSQS
+557 EVVAQS
-563 RSMLHSVLTDF
+563 RSMLHSVLSDF
-574 ENRENEIKDTID
+574 KERESDIKDTINV
-586 GSLRRGETLGKCPF
+586 SLKRGEILGKCPF
-600 HENKNII
+600 HDKNII

-615 TIKCEVD
+615 TVKCED
-622 GCKINFN
+622 ESCRINFN
-629 VPGRSLIQLLEDK
+629 MPGRSLIQLLEDR
-642 CPVCSLPKI
+642 CPICSLPKI

-666 PRCEYNRTKDSFGE
+666 PKCDFNRTKDSFGE

-689 VRQSRF
+689 VRQSRY
-695 GKRFLGCSNYPD
+695 GKRFLGCSNYPN

-714 PQMGLL
+714 PQMGVL
-720 SVTGEKCP
+720 SLTGEKCP
-728 HCSAPLIIM
+728 YCSAPLIIM

-756 KKKRSEKNKKSTA
+756 KKKKGEKNKKNSS

>member
-1 MTLTLIIAEKADAAR
+1 MSLTLIIAEKADAAR

-21 LSDGNSKQKRAKG
+21 LSDGGSKQKKAKG
-34 LSYIEYGEGD
+34 LSYIEFGEGD

-56 EIDFPKEMNDWKSV
+56 EIDFPKELNDWKSV
-70 KLSTLVDSKILKNV
+70 NLSTLVDSKILKNV

-94 HFAPDAD
+94 HFAPEAD
-101 KVIIATD
+101 RIIIATD

-122 IILNEIKTLDKRPEI
+122 IILSEIRHLDRKPQI

-145 TGEEIRQAFSEPIT
+145 TGEEIRQAFSDPIT

-194 KNFLSI
+194 KNFLYI

-207 LALIVKREKEIMDF
+207 LALIVKREKEIMEF
-221 KPEPYWRLLV
+221 KPEPYWRILV
-231 TFFKKGAFQGEYEK
+231 TFFKKGAFQGEYEG
-245 GNLKE
+245 GNIRE
-250 EAEAEKIFNEIN
+250 EETARNIFNAIN
-262 GKNGVVVEFE
+262 GKDGVTKEFE

-308 VLYTRGYIS
+308 LLYTRGYIS

-332 KSVLNKLV
+332 RSVLNKL
-340 ASEFSEDVK
+340 AGSEFSEDVK
-349 KVLSQEKIIPS
+349 KVLSQEKIVPS

-376 TVKKGVLKGDYAR
+376 AVKKGVLKGDYAKI
-389 VYELILRRFLAT
+389 YELILRRFLAT

-411 EATVDVGGYN
+411 EALITIGEHN
-421 FKTRGVKVTKPG
+421 FKTRGVRITNPG

-443 DEFYHPD
+443 EEFYHPD
-450 LEKNEEVKAT
+450 LEKGEAVKAT
-460 EWNKIG
+460 EWNMVK

-504 RGFIEGNPVRP
+504 RGFIEGNPVKP
-515 TNLGMGLIDSV
+515 TNLGIGLIDSV
-526 TKVKSKISEPEMTAE
+526 TTVKSRISEPEMTAE
-541 LESEMDRIAGK
+541 LEGEMDRIAGK
-552 EMKKG
+552 EMKK
-557 EVVSQS
+557 EDVVAQS
-563 RSMLHSVLTDF
+563 RTMLHSVLSDF
-574 ENRENEIKDTID
+574 KNRESDIKDTINV
-586 GSLRRGETLGKCPF
+586 SLKRGEILGKCPF
-600 HENKNII
+600 HDRNII

-615 TIKCEVD
+615 TVKCED
-622 GCKINFN
+622 ESCRINFN
-629 VPGRSLIQLLEDK
+629 MPGRSLIQLLEDR
-642 CPVCSLPKI
+642 CPICSLPKI

-666 PRCEYNRTKDSFGE
+666 PKCDFNRTKDSFGE

-689 VRQSRF
+689 VRQSRY

-714 PQMGLL
+714 PQMGVL
-720 SVTGEKCP
+720 SLTGEKCP
-728 HCSAPLIIM
+728 YCSAPLIIM

-756 KKKRSEKNKKSTA
+756 KKKKGEKNKKNSA

>member
-21 LSDGNSKQKRAKG
+21 LSDGGSKQKKAKG
-34 LSYIEYGEGD
+34 LSYIEFGEGD

-56 EIDFPKEMNDWKSV
+56 EIDFPKELNDWKSV
-70 KLSTLVDSKILKNV
+70 NLSTLVDSKILKNV

-94 HFAPDAD
+94 HFAPEAD
-101 KVIIATD
+101 RIIIATD

-122 IILNEIKTLDKRPEI
+122 IILSEIRHLDRKPQI

-145 TGEEIRQAFSEPIT
+145 TGEEIRQAFSDPIT

-207 LALIVKREKEIMDF
+207 LALIVKREKEIMEF
-221 KPEPYWRLLV
+221 KPEPYWRILV
-231 TFFKKGAFQGEYEK
+231 TFFKKGAFQGEYEG
-245 GNLKE
+245 GNIRE
-250 EAEAEKIFNEIN
+250 EETARNIFNAIN
-262 GKNGVVVEFE
+262 GKDGVTKEFE

-308 VLYTRGYIS
+308 LLYTRGYIS

-332 KSVLNKLV
+332 RSVLNKLV
-340 ASEFSEDVK
+340 GSEFSEDVK
-349 KVLSQEKIIPS
+349 KVLSQEKIVPS

-376 TVKKGVLKGDYAR
+376 AVKKGVLKGDYAKI
-389 VYELILRRFLAT
+389 YELILRRFLAT

-411 EATVDVGGYN
+411 EALITIGEHN
-421 FKTRGVKVTKPG
+421 FKTRGVRITNPG

-443 DEFYHPD
+443 EEFYHPD
-450 LEKNEEVKAT
+450 LEKGEAVKAT
-460 EWNKIG
+460 EWNMVK

-504 RGFIEGNPVRP
+504 RGFIEGNPVKP
-515 TNLGMGLIDSV
+515 TNLGIGLIDSV
-526 TKVKSKISEPEMTAE
+526 TTVKSRISEPEMTAE
-541 LESEMDRIAGK
+541 LEGEMDRIAGK
-552 EMKKG
+552 EMKK
-557 EVVSQS
+557 EDVVAQS
-563 RSMLHSVLTDF
+563 RTMLHSVLSDF
-574 ENRENEIKDTID
+574 KNRESDIKDTINV
-586 GSLRRGETLGKCPF
+586 SLKMGEILGKCPF
-600 HENKNII
+600 HDRNII

-615 TIKCEVD
+615 TVKCED
-622 GCKINFN
+622 ESCRINFN
-629 VPGRSLIQLLEDK
+629 MPGRSLIQLLEDR
-642 CPVCSLPKI
+642 CPICSLPKI

-666 PRCEYNRTKDSFGE
+666 PKCDFNRTKDSFGE

-689 VRQSRF
+689 VRQSRY

-714 PQMGLL
+714 PQMGVL
-720 SVTGEKCP
+720 SLTGEKCP
-728 HCSAPLIIM
+728 YCSAPLIIM

-756 KKKRSEKNKKSTA
+756 KKKKGEKNKKNSA

>member
-1 MTLTLIIAEKADAAR
+1 MSLTLIIAEKADAAR

-21 LSDGNSKQKRAKG
+21 LSDGGSKQKKAKG
-34 LSYIEYGEGD
+34 LSYIEFGEGD

-56 EIDFPKEMNDWKSV
+56 EIDFPKELNDWKSV
-70 KLSTLVDSKILKNV
+70 NLSTLVDSKILKNV

-94 HFAPDAD
+94 HFAPEAD
-101 KVIIATD
+101 RIIIATD

-122 IILNEIKTLDKRPEI
+122 IILSEIRHLDRKPQI

-145 TGEEIRQAFSEPIT
+145 TGEEIRQAFSDPIT

-207 LALIVKREKEIMDF
+207 LALIVKREKEIMEF
-221 KPEPYWRLLV
+221 KPEPYWRILV
-231 TFFKKGAFQGEYEK
+231 TFFKKGAFQGEYEG
-245 GNLKE
+245 GNIRE
-250 EAEAEKIFNEIN
+250 EETARNIFNEIN
-262 GKNGVVVEFE
+262 GKDGVTKEFE

-308 VLYTRGYIS
+308 LLYTRGYIS

-332 KSVLNKLV
+332 RSVLNKLV
-340 ASEFSEDVK
+340 GSEFSEDVK
-349 KVLSQEKIIPS
+349 KVLSQEKIVPS

-376 TVKKGVLKGDYAR
+376 AVKKGVLKGDYAKI
-389 VYELILRRFLAT
+389 YELILRRFLAT

-411 EATVDVGGYN
+411 EALITIGEHN
-421 FKTRGVKVTKPG
+421 FKTRGVRITNPG

-443 DEFYHPD
+443 EEFYHPD
-450 LEKNEEVKAT
+450 LEKGEAVKAT
-460 EWNKIG
+460 EWNMVK

-504 RGFIEGNPVRP
+504 RGFIEGNPVKP
-515 TNLGMGLIDSV
+515 TNLGIGLIDSV
-526 TKVKSKISEPEMTAE
+526 TTVKSRISEPEMTAE
-541 LESEMDRIAGK
+541 LEGEMDRIAGK
-552 EMKKG
+552 EMKK
-557 EVVSQS
+557 EDVVAQS
-563 RSMLHSVLTDF
+563 RTMLHSVLSDF
-574 ENRENEIKDTID
+574 KNRESDIKDTINV
-586 GSLRRGETLGKCPF
+586 SLKRGEILGKCPF
-600 HENKNII
+600 HDRNII

-615 TIKCEVD
+615 TVKCED
-622 GCKINFN
+622 ESCRINFN
-629 VPGRSLIQLLEDK
+629 MPGRSLIQLLEDW
-642 CPVCSLPKI
+642 CPICSLPKI

-666 PRCEYNRTKDSFGE
+666 PKCDFNRTKDSFGE

-689 VRQSRF
+689 VRQSRY

-714 PQMGLL
+714 PQMGVL
-720 SVTGEKCP
+720 SLTGEKCP
-728 HCSAPLIIM
+728 YCSAPLIIM

-756 KKKRSEKNKKSTA
+756 KKKKGEKNKKNSA

>member
-21 LSDGNSKQKRAKG
+21 LSDGSSKQKKAKG
-34 LSYIEYGEGD
+34 LSYIEFGEGD

-70 KLSTLVDSKILKNV
+70 NLSTLVDSKILKNV

-94 HFAPDAD
+94 HFAPEAD
-101 KVIIATD
+101 RIIIATD

-122 IILNEIKTLDKRPEI
+122 IILSEIRHLDRKPQI

-145 TGEEIRQAFSEPIT
+145 TGEEIRQAFSDPIT

-207 LALIVKREKEIMDF
+207 LALIVKREKEIMEF
-221 KPEPYWRLLV
+221 KPEPYWRILV
-231 TFFKKGAFQGEYEK
+231 TFFKKGAFQGEYEG
-245 GNLKE
+245 GNIRE
-250 EAEAEKIFNEIN
+250 EETARNIFNAIN
-262 GKNGVVVEFE
+262 GKDGVTKEFE
-272 KHLER
+272 KRLER

-308 VLYTRGYIS
+308 LLYTRGYIS

-332 KSVLNKLV
+332 RSVLNKLA

-349 KVLSQEKIIPS
+349 KVLSQEKIVPS

-376 TVKKGVLKGDYAR
+376 AVKKGVLKGDYAKI
-389 VYELILRRFLAT
+389 YELILRRFLAT
-401 LYIAGEREIK
+401 LYVAGEREIK
-411 EATVDVGGYN
+411 EALITIGEHN
-421 FKTRGVKVTKPG
+421 FKTRGVRITNPG

-443 DEFYHPD
+443 EEFYHPD
-450 LEKNEEVKAT
+450 LESGESVKAT
-460 EWNKIG
+460 EWNMVK

-504 RGFIEGNPVRP
+504 RGFIEGNPVKP
-515 TNLGMGLIDSV
+515 TNLGIGLIDSV
-526 TKVKSKISEPEMTAE
+526 TTVKSRISEPEMTAE
-541 LESEMDRIAGK
+541 LEGEMDRIAGK
-552 EMKKG
+552 EMKKE
-557 EVVSQS
+557 EVVAQS
-563 RSMLHSVLTDF
+563 RSMLHSVLSDF
-574 ENRENEIKDTID
+574 KDRESDIKDTINV
-586 GSLRRGETLGKCPF
+586 SLKRGEILGKCPF
-600 HENKNII
+600 HDKNII

-615 TIKCEVD
+615 TVKCED
-622 GCKINFN
+622 ESCRINFN
-629 VPGRSLIQLLEDK
+629 MPGRSLIQLLEDR
-642 CPVCSLPKI
+642 CPICSLPKI

-666 PRCEYNRTKDSFGE
+666 PKCDFNRTKDSFGE

-689 VRQSRF
+689 VRQSRY
-695 GKRFLGCSNYPD
+695 GKRFLGCSNYPN

-714 PQMGLL
+714 PQMGVL
-720 SVTGEKCP
+720 SLTGEKCP
-728 HCSAPLIIM
+728 YCSAPLIIM

-756 KKKRSEKNKKSTA
+756 KKKKGEKNKKNSS

>member
-1 MTLTLIIAEKADAAR
+1 MSLTLIIAEKADAAR

-21 LSDGNSKQKRAKG
+21 LSDGGSKQKKAKG
-34 LSYIEYGEGD
+34 LSYIEFGEGD

-56 EIDFPKEMNDWKSV
+56 EIDFPKELNDWKSV
-70 KLSTLVDSKILKNV
+70 NLSTLVDSKILKNV

-94 HFAPDAD
+94 HFAPEAD
-101 KVIIATD
+101 RIIIATD

-122 IILNEIKTLDKRPEI
+122 IILSEIRHLDRKPQI

-145 TGEEIRQAFSEPIT
+145 TGEEIRQAFSDPIT

-207 LALIVKREKEIMDF
+207 LALIVKREKEIMEF
-221 KPEPYWRLLV
+221 KPEPYWRILV
-231 TFFKKGAFQGEYEK
+231 TFFKKGAFQGEYEG
-245 GNLKE
+245 GNIRE
-250 EAEAEKIFNEIN
+250 EETARNIFNAIN
-262 GKNGVVVEFE
+262 GKDGVTKEFE

-308 VLYTRGYIS
+308 LLYTRGYIS

-332 KSVLNKLV
+332 RSVLNKL
-340 ASEFSEDVK
+340 AGSEFSEDVK
-349 KVLSQEKIIPS
+349 KVLSQEKIVPS

-376 TVKKGVLKGDYAR
+376 AVKKGVLKGDYAKI
-389 VYELILRRFLAT
+389 YELILRRFLAT

-411 EATVDVGGYN
+411 EALITIGEHN
-421 FKTRGVKVTKPG
+421 FKTRGVRITNPG

-443 DEFYHPD
+443 EEFYHPD
-450 LEKNEEVKAT
+450 LEKGEAVKAT
-460 EWNKIG
+460 EWNMVK

-504 RGFIEGNPVRP
+504 RGFIEGNPVKP
-515 TNLGMGLIDSV
+515 TNLGIGLIDSV
-526 TKVKSKISEPEMTAE
+526 TTVKSRISEPEMTAE
-541 LESEMDRIAGK
+541 LEGEMDRIAGK
-552 EMKKG
+552 EMKK
-557 EVVSQS
+557 EDVVAQS
-563 RSMLHSVLTDF
+563 RTMLHSVLSDF
-574 ENRENEIKDTID
+574 KNRESDIKDTINV
-586 GSLRRGETLGKCPF
+586 SLKRGEILGKCPF
-600 HENKNII
+600 HDRNII

-615 TIKCEVD
+615 TVKCED
-622 GCKINFN
+622 ESCRINFN
-629 VPGRSLIQLLEDK
+629 MPGRSLIQLLEDR
-642 CPVCSLPKI
+642 CPICSLPKI

-666 PRCEYNRTKDSFGE
+666 PKCDFNRTKDSFGE

-689 VRQSRF
+689 VRQSRY

-714 PQMGLL
+714 PQMGVL
-720 SVTGEKCP
+720 SLTGEKCP
-728 HCSAPLIIM
+728 YCSAPLIIM

-756 KKKRSEKNKKSTA
+756 KKKKGEKNKKNSS

>member
-21 LSDGNSKQKRAKG
+21 LSDGSSKQKKAKG
-34 LSYIEYGEGD
+34 LSYIEFGEGD

-70 KLSTLVDSKILKNV
+70 NLSTLVDSKILKNV

-94 HFAPDAD
+94 HFAPEAD
-101 KVIIATD
+101 RIIIATD

-122 IILNEIKTLDKRPEI
+122 IILSEIRHLDRKPQI

-145 TGEEIRQAFSEPIT
+145 TGEEIRQAFSDPIT

-207 LALIVKREKEIMDF
+207 LALIVKREKEIMEF
-221 KPEPYWRLLV
+221 KPEPYWRILV
-231 TFFKKGAFQGEYEK
+231 TFFKKGAFQGEYEG
-245 GNLKE
+245 GNIRE
-250 EAEAEKIFNEIN
+250 EETARNIFNAIN
-262 GKNGVVVEFE
+262 GKDGVTKEFE
-272 KHLER
+272 KRLER

-308 VLYTRGYIS
+308 LLYTRGYIS

-332 KSVLNKLV
+332 RSVLNKLA

-349 KVLSQEKIIPS
+349 KVLSQEKIVPS

-376 TVKKGVLKGDYAR
+376 AVKKGVLKGDYAKI
-389 VYELILRRFLAT
+389 YELILRRFLAT
-401 LYIAGEREIK
+401 LYVAGEREIK
-411 EATVDVGGYN
+411 EALITIGEHN
-421 FKTRGVKVTKPG
+421 FKTRGVRITNPG

-443 DEFYHPD
+443 EEFYHPD
-450 LEKNEEVKAT
+450 LESGEAVKAT
-460 EWNKIG
+460 EWNMVK

-504 RGFIEGNPVRP
+504 RGFIEGNPVKP
-515 TNLGMGLIDSV
+515 TNLGIGLIDSV
-526 TKVKSKISEPEMTAE
+526 TTVKSRISEPEMTAE
-541 LESEMDRIAGK
+541 LEGEMDRIAGK
-552 EMKKG
+552 EMKKE
-557 EVVSQS
+557 EVVAQS
-563 RSMLHSVLTDF
+563 RSMLHSVLSDF
-574 ENRENEIKDTID
+574 KDRESDIKDTINV
-586 GSLRRGETLGKCPF
+586 SLKRGEILGKCPF
-600 HENKNII
+600 HDKNII

-615 TIKCEVD
+615 TVKCED
-622 GCKINFN
+622 ESCKINFN
-629 VPGRSLIQLLEDK
+629 MPGRSLIQLLEDR
-642 CPVCSLPKI
+642 CQICSLPKI

-666 PRCEYNRTKDSFGE
+666 PKCDFNRTKDSFGE

-689 VRQSRF
+689 VRQSRY
-695 GKRFLGCSNYPD
+695 GKRFLGCSNYPN

-714 PQMGLL
+714 PQMGVL
-720 SVTGEKCP
+720 SLTGEKCP
-728 HCSAPLIIM
+728 YCSAPLIIM

-756 KKKRSEKNKKSTA
+756 KKKKGEKNKKNSS

>member
-1 MTLTLIIAEKADAAR
+1 MSLTLIIAEKADAAR

-21 LSDGNSKQKRAKG
+21 LSDGGSKQKKAKG
-34 LSYIEYGEGD
+34 LSYIEFGEGD
-44 RTVVIPLSGHII
+44 HTVVIPLSGHII
-56 EIDFPKEMNDWKSV
+56 EIDFPKELNDWKSV
-70 KLSTLVDSKILKNV
+70 NLSTLVDSKILKNV

-94 HFAPDAD
+94 HFAPEAD
-101 KVIIATD
+101 RIIIATD

-122 IILNEIKTLDKRPEI
+122 IILSEIRHLDRKPQI

-145 TGEEIRQAFSEPIT
+145 TGEEIRQAFSDPIT

-207 LALIVKREKEIMDF
+207 LALIVKREKEIMEF
-221 KPEPYWRLLV
+221 KPEPYWRILV
-231 TFFKKGAFQGEYEK
+231 TFFKKGAFQGEYEG
-245 GNLKE
+245 GNIRE
-250 EAEAEKIFNEIN
+250 EETARNIFNAIN
-262 GKNGVVVEFE
+262 GKDGVTKEFE

-308 VLYTRGYIS
+308 LLYTRGYIS

-332 KSVLNKLV
+332 RSVLNKL
-340 ASEFSEDVK
+340 AGSEFSEDVK
-349 KVLSQEKIIPS
+349 KVLSQEKIVPS

-376 TVKKGVLKGDYAR
+376 AVKKGVLKGDYAKI
-389 VYELILRRFLAT
+389 YELILRRFLAT

-411 EATVDVGGYN
+411 EALITIGEHN
-421 FKTRGVKVTKPG
+421 FKTRGVRITNPG

-443 DEFYHPD
+443 EEFYHPD
-450 LEKNEEVKAT
+450 LEKGEAVKAT
-460 EWNKIG
+460 EWNMVK

-504 RGFIEGNPVRP
+504 RGFIEGNPVKP
-515 TNLGMGLIDSV
+515 TNLGIGLIDSV
-526 TKVKSKISEPEMTAE
+526 TTVKSRISEPEMTAE
-541 LESEMDRIAGK
+541 LEGEMDRIAGK
-552 EMKKG
+552 EMKK
-557 EVVSQS
+557 EDVVAQS
-563 RSMLHSVLTDF
+563 RTMLHSVLSDF
-574 ENRENEIKDTID
+574 KNRESDIKDTINV
-586 GSLRRGETLGKCPF
+586 SLKRGEILGKCPF
-600 HENKNII
+600 HDRNII

-615 TIKCEVD
+615 TVKCED
-622 GCKINFN
+622 ESCRINFN
-629 VPGRSLIQLLEDK
+629 MPGRSLIQLLEDW
-642 CPVCSLPKI
+642 CPICSLPKI

-666 PRCEYNRTKDSFGE
+666 PKCDFNRTKDSFGE

-689 VRQSRF
+689 VRQSRY

-714 PQMGLL
+714 PQMGVL
-720 SVTGEKCP
+720 SLTGEKCP
-728 HCSAPLIIM
+728 YCSAPLIIM

-756 KKKRSEKNKKSTA
+756 KKKKGEKNKKNSA

>member
-21 LSDGNSKQKRAKG
+21 LSDGSSKQKKAKG
-34 LSYIEYGEGD
+34 LSYIEFGEGD

-70 KLSTLVDSKILKNV
+70 NLSTLVDSKILKNV

-94 HFAPDAD
+94 HFAPEAD
-101 KVIIATD
+101 RIIIATD

-122 IILNEIKTLDKRPEI
+122 IILSEIRHLDRKPQI

-145 TGEEIRQAFSEPIT
+145 TGEEIRQAFSDPIT

-207 LALIVKREKEIMDF
+207 LALIVKREKEIMEF
-221 KPEPYWRLLV
+221 KPEPYWRILV
-231 TFFKKGAFQGEYEK
+231 TFFKKGAFQGEYEG
-245 GNLKE
+245 GNIRE
-250 EAEAEKIFNEIN
+250 EETARNIFNAIN
-262 GKNGVVVEFE
+262 GKDGVTKEFE

-308 VLYTRGYIS
+308 LLYTRGYIS

-332 KSVLNKLV
+332 RSVLNKLA

-349 KVLSQEKIIPS
+349 KVLSQEKIVPS

-376 TVKKGVLKGDYAR
+376 AVKKGVLKGDYAKI
-389 VYELILRRFLAT
+389 YELILRRFLAT

-411 EATVDVGGYN
+411 EALITIGEHN
-421 FKTRGVKVTKPG
+421 FKTRGVRITNPG

-443 DEFYHPD
+443 EEFYHPD
-450 LEKNEEVKAT
+450 LESGESVKAT
-460 EWNKIG
+460 EWNMVK

-504 RGFIEGNPVRP
+504 RGFIEGNPVKP
-515 TNLGMGLIDSV
+515 TNLGIGLIDSV
-526 TKVKSKISEPEMTAE
+526 TTVKSRISEPEMTAE
-541 LESEMDRIAGK
+541 LEGEMDRIAGK
-552 EMKKG
+552 EMKK
-557 EVVSQS
+557 EDVVAQS
-563 RSMLHSVLTDF
+563 RSMLHSVLSDF
-574 ENRENEIKDTID
+574 KDRESDIKDTINV
-586 GSLRRGETLGKCPF
+586 SLKRGEILGKCPF
-600 HENKNII
+600 HDKNII

-615 TIKCEVD
+615 TVKCED
-622 GCKINFN
+622 ESCRINFN
-629 VPGRSLIQLLEDK
+629 MPGRSLIQLLEDR
-642 CPVCSLPKI
+642 CPICSLPKI
-651 KVIRKGQSPDIRCIN
+651 KAIRKGQSPDIRCIN
-666 PRCEYNRTKDSFGE
+666 PKCDFNRTKDSFGE
-680 CPSDGGSLV
+680 CPSDGGILV
-689 VRQSRF
+689 VRQSRY
-695 GKRFLGCSNYPD
+695 GKRFLGCSNYPN

-714 PQMGLL
+714 PQMGVL
-720 SVTGEKCP
+720 SLTGEKCP
-728 HCSAPLIIM
+728 YCSAPLIIM

-756 KKKRSEKNKKSTA
+756 KKKKGEKNKKNSS

>member
-21 LSDGNSKQKRAKG
+21 LSDGSSKQKKAKG
-34 LSYIEYGEGD
+34 LSYIEFGEGD

-70 KLSTLVDSKILKNV
+70 NLSTLVDSKILKNV

-94 HFAPDAD
+94 HFAPEAD
-101 KVIIATD
+101 RIIIATD

-122 IILNEIKTLDKRPEI
+122 IILSEIRHLDRKPQI

-145 TGEEIRQAFSEPIT
+145 TGEEIRQAFSDPIT

-207 LALIVKREKEIMDF
+207 LALIVKREKEIMEF
-221 KPEPYWRLLV
+221 KPEPYWRILV
-231 TFFKKGAFQGEYEK
+231 TFFKKGAFQGEYEG
-245 GNLKE
+245 GNIRE
-250 EAEAEKIFNEIN
+250 EETARNIFNAIN
-262 GKNGVVVEFE
+262 GKDGVTKEFE

-308 VLYTRGYIS
+308 LLYTRGYIS

-332 KSVLNKLV
+332 RSVLNKLA

-349 KVLSQEKIIPS
+349 KVLSQEKIVPS

-376 TVKKGVLKGDYAR
+376 AVKKGVLKGDYAKI
-389 VYELILRRFLAT
+389 YELILRRFLAT

-411 EATVDVGGYN
+411 EALITIGEHN
-421 FKTRGVKVTKPG
+421 FKTRGVRITNPG

-443 DEFYHPD
+443 EEFYHPD
-450 LEKNEEVKAT
+450 LESGESVKAT
-460 EWNKIG
+460 EWNMVK

-504 RGFIEGNPVRP
+504 RGFIEGNPVKP
-515 TNLGMGLIDSV
+515 TNLGIGLIDSV
-526 TKVKSKISEPEMTAE
+526 TTVKSRISEPEMTAE
-541 LESEMDRIAGK
+541 LEGEMDRIAGK
-552 EMKKG
+552 EMKK
-557 EVVSQS
+557 EDVVAQS
-563 RSMLHSVLTDF
+563 RSMLHSVLSDF
-574 ENRENEIKDTID
+574 KDRESDIKDTINV
-586 GSLRRGETLGKCPF
+586 SLKRGEILGKCPF
-600 HENKNII
+600 HDKNII

-615 TIKCEVD
+615 TVKCED
-622 GCKINFN
+622 ESCRINFN
-629 VPGRSLIQLLEDK
+629 MPGRSLIQLLEDR
-642 CPVCSLPKI
+642 CPICSLPKI
-651 KVIRKGQSPDIRCIN
+651 KAIRKGQSPDIRCIN
-666 PRCEYNRTKDSFGE
+666 PKCDFNRTKDSFGE
-680 CPSDGGSLV
+680 CPSDGGILV
-689 VRQSRF
+689 VRQSRY
-695 GKRFLGCSNYPD
+695 GKRFLGCSNYPN

-714 PQMGLL
+714 PQMGVL
-720 SVTGEKCP
+720 SLTGEKCP
-728 HCSAPLIIM
+728 YCSAPLIIM

-756 KKKRSEKNKKSTA
+756 KKKKGEKNKKNSA

>member
-1 MTLTLIIAEKADAAR
+1 LTLTLIIAEKADAAR

-21 LSDGNSKQKRAKG
+21 LSDGSSKQKKAKG
-34 LSYIEYGEGD
+34 LSYIEFGEGD

-70 KLSTLVDSKILKNV
+70 NLSTLVDSKILKNV

-94 HFAPDAD
+94 HFAPEAD
-101 KVIIATD
+101 RIIIATD

-122 IILNEIKTLDKRPEI
+122 IILNEIRRLDRKPQI

-145 TGEEIRQAFSEPIT
+145 TGEEIRQAFSDPIT

-207 LALIVKREKEIMDF
+207 LALIVKREKEIMEF
-221 KPEPYWRLLV
+221 KPEPYWRILV
-231 TFFKKGAFQGEYEK
+231 TFFKKGAFQGEYEG
-245 GNLKE
+245 GNIRE
-250 EAEAEKIFNEIN
+250 EETARNIFNAIN
-262 GKNGVVVEFE
+262 GKDGVTKEFE
-272 KHLER
+272 KRLER
-277 IGKPSPF
+277 IGKPPPF

-308 VLYTRGYIS
+308 LLYTRGYIS

-332 KSVLNKLV
+332 RSVLNKLV
-340 ASEFSEDVK
+340 GSEFSEVVK
-349 KVLSQEKIIPS
+349 KVLSQEKIVPS
-360 RGRTEAMD
+360 RGRIEAMD

-376 TVKKGVLKGDYAR
+376 AVKKGVLKGDYAKI
-389 VYELILRRFLAT
+389 YELILRRFLAT

-411 EATVDVGGYN
+411 EALITVGEHN
-421 FKTRGVKVTKPG
+421 FRTRGVRITNPG

-443 DEFYHPD
+443 EEFYHPD
-450 LEKNEEVKAT
+450 LESGETVKAT
-460 EWNKIG
+460 EWNMVK

-504 RGFIEGNPVRP
+504 RGFIEGNPVKP
-515 TNLGMGLIDSV
+515 TNLGIGLIDSV
-526 TKVKSKISEPEMTAE
+526 TTVKSRISEPEMTAE
-541 LESEMDRIAGK
+541 LEGEMDRIAGK
-552 EMKKG
+552 EMKK
-557 EVVSQS
+557 EDVVAQS
-563 RSMLHSVLTDF
+563 RSMLHSVLSDF
-574 ENRENEIKDTID
+574 KDRESDIKDTINV
-586 GSLRRGETLGKCPF
+586 SLKRGEILGKCPF
-600 HENKNII
+600 HDKNII

-615 TIKCEVD
+615 TVKCED
-622 GCKINFN
+622 ESCRINFN
-629 VPGRSLIQLLEDK
+629 MPGRSLIQLLEDR
-642 CPVCSLPKI
+642 CPICSLPKI

-666 PRCEYNRTKDSFGE
+666 PKCDFNRTKDSFGE

-689 VRQSRF
+689 VRQSRY

-714 PQMGLL
+714 PQMGVL
-720 SVTGEKCP
+720 SLTGEKCQY
-728 HCSAPLIIM
+728 CSAPLIIM

-756 KKKRSEKNKKSTA
+756 KKKKGEKNKKNSS

>member
-1 MTLTLIIAEKADAAR
+1 LSLTLIIAEKADAAR

-21 LSDGNSKQKRAKG
+21 LSDGGSKQKKAKG
-34 LSYIEYGEGD
+34 LSYIEFGEGD

-56 EIDFPKEMNDWKSV
+56 EIDFPKELNDWKSV
-70 KLSTLVDSKILKNV
+70 NLSTLVDSKILKNV

-94 HFAPDAD
+94 HFAPEAD
-101 KVIIATD
+101 RIIIATD

-122 IILNEIKTLDKRPEI
+122 IILSEIRHLDRKPQI

-145 TGEEIRQAFSEPIT
+145 TGEEIRQAFSDPIT

-207 LALIVKREKEIMDF
+207 LALIVKREKEIMEF
-221 KPEPYWRLLV
+221 KPEPYWRILV
-231 TFFKKGAFQGEYEK
+231 TFFKKGAFQGEYEG
-245 GNLKE
+245 GNIRE
-250 EAEAEKIFNEIN
+250 EETARNIFNAIN
-262 GKNGVVVEFE
+262 GKDGVTKEFE

-308 VLYTRGYIS
+308 LLYTRGYIS

-332 KSVLNKLV
+332 RSVLNKLV
-340 ASEFSEDVK
+340 GSEFSEDVK
-349 KVLSQEKIIPS
+349 KVLSQEKIVPS

-376 TVKKGVLKGDYAR
+376 AVKKGVLKGDYAKI
-389 VYELILRRFLAT
+389 YELILRRFLAT

-411 EATVDVGGYN
+411 EALITIGEHN
-421 FKTRGVKVTKPG
+421 FKTRGVRITNPG

-443 DEFYHPD
+443 EEFYHPD
-450 LEKNEEVKAT
+450 LEKGEAVKAT
-460 EWNKIG
+460 EWNMVK

-504 RGFIEGNPVRP
+504 RGFIEGNPVKP
-515 TNLGMGLIDSV
+515 TNLGIGLIDSV
-526 TKVKSKISEPEMTAE
+526 TTVKSRISEPEMTAE
-541 LESEMDRIAGK
+541 LEGEMDRIAGK
-552 EMKKG
+552 EMKK
-557 EVVSQS
+557 EDVVAQS
-563 RSMLHSVLTDF
+563 RTMLHSVLSDF
-574 ENRENEIKDTID
+574 KNRESDIKDTINV
-586 GSLRRGETLGKCPF
+586 SLKRGEILGKCPF
-600 HENKNII
+600 HDRNII

-615 TIKCEVD
+615 TVKCED
-622 GCKINFN
+622 ESCRINFN
-629 VPGRSLIQLLEDK
+629 MPGRSLIQLLEDR
-642 CPVCSLPKI
+642 CPICSLPKI

-666 PRCEYNRTKDSFGE
+666 PKCDFNRTKDSFGE

-689 VRQSRF
+689 VRQSRY

-714 PQMGLL
+714 PQMGVL
-720 SVTGEKCP
+720 SLTGEKCP
-728 HCSAPLIIM
+728 YCSAPLIIM

-756 KKKRSEKNKKSTA
+756 KKKKGEKNKKNSA

>member
-21 LSDGNSKQKRAKG
+21 LSDGSSKQKKAKG
-34 LSYIEYGEGD
+34 LSYIEFGEGN

-56 EIDFPKEMNDWKSV
+56 EIDFPKDMNDWKSV
-70 KLSTLVDSKILKNV
+70 NLATLVDSRILKNV

-94 HFAPDAD
+94 HFAPEAD
-101 KVIIATD
+101 SIIIATD

-122 IILNEIKTLDKRPEI
+122 IILSEIKHLDREPQI

-207 LALIVKREKEIMDF
+207 LALIVKREKEIMEF
-221 KPEPYWRLLV
+221 KPEPYWRILV
-231 TFFKKGAFQGEYEK
+231 TFFKKGAFQGEYEG
-245 GNLKE
+245 GNIREE
-250 EAEAEKIFNEIN
+250 EAAREIFNAIN
-262 GKNGVVVEFE
+262 GKDGVTKEFD
-272 KHLER
+272 KRLER

-308 VLYTRGYIS
+308 LLYTRGYIS

-332 KSVLNKLV
+332 RSVLNKLA

-349 KVLSQEKIIPS
+349 KVLSQEKIVPS

-376 TVKKGVLKGDYAR
+376 AVKKGVLKGDYAKI
-389 VYELILRRFLAT
+389 YELILRRFLAT

-411 EATVDVGGYN
+411 EALITVGEHN
-421 FKTRGVKVTKPG
+421 FKTRGVRITNPG

-443 DEFYHPD
+443 EEFYHPD
-450 LEKNEEVKAT
+450 LERGEMVKAT
-460 EWNKIG
+460 EWNMVK

-515 TNLGMGLIDSV
+515 TNLGIGLIDSV
-526 TKVKSKISEPEMTAE
+526 TSVKSRISEPSMTAE
-541 LESEMDRIAGK
+541 LELEMNRIAGE
-552 EMKKG
+552 EMKKE
-557 EVVSQS
+557 EVVAQS
-563 RSMLHSVLTDF
+563 RSMLHSVLSDF
-574 ENRENEIKDTID
+574 KNRESDIKDAINV
-586 GSLRRGETLGKCPF
+586 SLKRGETLGKCPF
-600 HENKNII
+600 HDKNII

-615 TIKCEVD
+615 TIKCED
-622 GCKINFN
+622 ESCRINFN
-629 VPGRSLIQLLEDK
+629 MPGRSLIQLLEDR
-642 CPVCSLPKI
+642 CPICSLPKI
-651 KVIRKGQSPDIRCIN
+651 KVIRKGQSPDIRCVN
-666 PRCEYNRTKDSFGE
+666 PKCDFNRTKDSFGE
-680 CPSDGGSLV
+680 CPSDGGNLV
-689 VRQSRF
+689 VRQSRY

-714 PQMGLL
+714 PQMGIL
-720 SVTGEKCP
+720 SLTGEKCP

-756 KKKRSEKNKKSTA
+756 KKKRGEKSKKNTA

>member
-21 LSDGNSKQKRAKG
+21 LSDGSSKQKKAKG
-34 LSYIEYGEGD
+34 LSYIEFGEGD

-70 KLSTLVDSKILKNV
+70 NLSTLVDSKILKNV

-94 HFAPDAD
+94 HFAPEAD
-101 KVIIATD
+101 RIIIATD

-122 IILNEIKTLDKRPEI
+122 IILSEIRHLDRKPQI

-145 TGEEIRQAFSEPIT
+145 TGEEIRQAFSDPIT

-207 LALIVKREKEIMDF
+207 LALIVKREKEIMEF
-221 KPEPYWRLLV
+221 KPEPYWRILV
-231 TFFKKGAFQGEYEK
+231 TFFKKGAFQGEYEG
-245 GNLKE
+245 GNIRE
-250 EAEAEKIFNEIN
+250 EETARNIFNAIN
-262 GKNGVVVEFE
+262 GKDGVTKEFE
-272 KHLER
+272 KRLER

-308 VLYTRGYIS
+308 LLYTRGYIS

-332 KSVLNKLV
+332 RSVLNKLA

-349 KVLSQEKIIPS
+349 KVLSQEKIVPS

-376 TVKKGVLKGDYAR
+376 AVKKGVLKGDYAKI
-389 VYELILRRFLAT
+389 YELILRRFLAT
-401 LYIAGEREIK
+401 LYVAGEREIK
-411 EATVDVGGYN
+411 EALITIGEHN
-421 FKTRGVKVTKPG
+421 FKTRGVRITNPG

-443 DEFYHPD
+443 EEFYHPD
-450 LEKNEEVKAT
+450 LESGEAVKAT
-460 EWNKIG
+460 EWNMVK

-504 RGFIEGNPVRP
+504 RGFIEGNPVKP
-515 TNLGMGLIDSV
+515 TNLGIGLIDSV
-526 TKVKSKISEPEMTAE
+526 TTVKSRISEPEMTAE
-541 LESEMDRIAGK
+541 LEGEMDRIAGK
-552 EMKKG
+552 EMKKE
-557 EVVSQS
+557 EVVAQS
-563 RSMLHSVLTDF
+563 RSMLHSVLSDF
-574 ENRENEIKDTID
+574 KDRESDIKDTINV
-586 GSLRRGETLGKCPF
+586 SLKRGEILGKCPF
-600 HENKNII
+600 HDKNII

-615 TIKCEVD
+615 TVKCED
-622 GCKINFN
+622 ESCRINFN
-629 VPGRSLIQLLEDK
+629 MPGRSLIQLLEDR
-642 CPVCSLPKI
+642 CPICSLPKI

-666 PRCEYNRTKDSFGE
+666 PKCDFNRTKDSFGE

-689 VRQSRF
+689 VRQSRY
-695 GKRFLGCSNYPD
+695 GKRFLGCSNYPN

-714 PQMGLL
+714 PQMGVL
-720 SVTGEKCP
+720 SLTGEKCP
-728 HCSAPLIIM
+728 YCSAPLIIM

-756 KKKRSEKNKKSTA
+756 KKKKGEKNKKNSA

>member
-1 MTLTLIIAEKADAAR
+1 LTLTLIIAEKADAAR

-21 LSDGNSKQKRAKG
+21 LSDGSSKQKKAKG
-34 LSYIEYGEGD
+34 LSYIEFGEGD

-70 KLSTLVDSKILKNV
+70 NLSTLVDSKILKNV

-94 HFAPDAD
+94 HFAPEAD
-101 KVIIATD
+101 RIIIATD

-122 IILNEIKTLDKRPEI
+122 IILGEIRNLDRKPQI

-145 TGEEIRQAFSEPIT
+145 TGEEIRQAFSDPIT

-207 LALIVKREKEIMDF
+207 LALIVKREKEIMQF
-221 KPEPYWRLLV
+221 KPEPYWRILV
-231 TFFKKGAFQGEYEK
+231 TFFKKGAFQGEYEG
-245 GNLKE
+245 GNIKE
-250 EAEAEKIFNEIN
+250 EETARDIFNAIN
-262 GKNGVVVEFE
+262 GKDGVTKEFE
-272 KHLER
+272 KRMER

-308 VLYTRGYIS
+308 LLYTRGYIS

-332 KSVLNKLV
+332 RSVLNKL
-340 ASEFSEDVK
+340 AGSELSEDVK
-349 KVLSQEKIIPS
+349 KVLSQEKIVPS

-376 TVKKGVLKGDYAR
+376 AVKKGVLKGDYAKI
-389 VYELILRRFLAT
+389 YELILRRFLAT

-411 EATVDVGGYN
+411 EALITIGEHN
-421 FKTRGVKVTKPG
+421 FKTRGVRITNPG

-443 DEFYHPD
+443 EESYHPD
-450 LEKNEEVKAT
+450 LESGETVKAT
-460 EWNKIG
+460 EWNLAK

-504 RGFIEGNPVRP
+504 RGFIEGNPVKP
-515 TNLGMGLIDSV
+515 TNLGIGLIDSV
-526 TKVKSKISEPEMTAE
+526 TTVKSRISEPEMTAE
-541 LESEMDRIAGK
+541 LEGEMDRIAGK
-552 EMKKG
+552 EMKK
-557 EVVSQS
+557 EDVVAQS
-563 RSMLHSVLTDF
+563 RSMLHSVLSDF
-574 ENRENEIKDTID
+574 KDRESDIKDTINV
-586 GSLRRGETLGKCPF
+586 SLKRGEILGKCPF
-600 HENKNII
+600 HDKNII

-615 TIKCEVD
+615 TVKCED
-622 GCKINFN
+622 ESCRINFN
-629 VPGRSLIQLLEDK
+629 MPGRSLIQLLEDR
-642 CPVCSLPKI
+642 CPICTLPKI
-651 KVIRKGQSPDIRCIN
+651 KVIRRGQSPDIRCIN
-666 PRCEYNRTKDSFGE
+666 PKCDFNRTKDSFGE

-689 VRQSRF
+689 VRQSRY
-695 GKRFLGCSNYPD
+695 GKRFLGCSNYPN

-714 PQMGLL
+714 PQMGVL
-720 SVTGEKCP
+720 SLTGEKCP
-728 HCSAPLIIM
+728 YCSAPLIIM

-756 KKKRSEKNKKSTA
+756 KKKKGEKNKKNSS

>member
-21 LSDGNSKQKRAKG
+21 LSDGSSKQKKAKG
-34 LSYIEYGEGD
+34 LSYIEFGEGD

-70 KLSTLVDSKILKNV
+70 NLSTLVDSKILKNV

-94 HFAPDAD
+94 HFAPEAD
-101 KVIIATD
+101 RIIIATD

-122 IILNEIKTLDKRPEI
+122 IILSEIRRLDRKPQI
-137 LRAKFSAL
+137 FRAKFSAL
-145 TGEEIRQAFSEPIT
+145 TGEEIRQAFSDPIT

-207 LALIVKREKEIMDF
+207 LALIVKREKEIMEF
-221 KPEPYWRLLV
+221 KPEPYWRILV
-231 TFFKKGAFQGEYEK
+231 TFFKKGAFQGEYEG
-245 GNLKE
+245 GNIRE
-250 EAEAEKIFNEIN
+250 EETARNIFNAIN
-262 GKNGVVVEFE
+262 GKDGVTKEFE

-277 IGKPSPF
+277 IGKPPPF

-308 VLYTRGYIS
+308 LLYTRGYIS

-332 KSVLNKLV
+332 RSVLNKLV
-340 ASEFSEDVK
+340 GSEFSEVVK
-349 KVLSQEKIIPS
+349 KVLSQEKIVPS
-360 RGRTEAMD
+360 RGRIEAMD

-376 TVKKGVLKGDYAR
+376 AVKKGVLKGDYAKI
-389 VYELILRRFLAT
+389 YELILRRFLAT

-411 EATVDVGGYN
+411 EALITIGEHN
-421 FKTRGVKVTKPG
+421 FKTRGVRITNPG

-443 DEFYHPD
+443 EEFYHPD
-450 LEKNEEVKAT
+450 LESGETVKAT
-460 EWNKIG
+460 EWNMVK

-504 RGFIEGNPVRP
+504 RGFIEGNPVKP
-515 TNLGMGLIDSV
+515 TNLGIGLIDSV
-526 TKVKSKISEPEMTAE
+526 TTVKSRISEPEMTAE
-541 LESEMDRIAGK
+541 LEGEMDRIAGK
-552 EMKKG
+552 EMKK
-557 EVVSQS
+557 EDVVAQS
-563 RSMLHSVLTDF
+563 RSMLHSVLSDF
-574 ENRENEIKDTID
+574 KDRESDIKDTINV
-586 GSLRRGETLGKCPF
+586 SLKRGEILGKCPF
-600 HENKNII
+600 HDKNII

-615 TIKCEVD
+615 TVKCED
-622 GCKINFN
+622 ESCRINFN
-629 VPGRSLIQLLEDK
+629 MPGRSLIQLLEDR
-642 CPVCSLPKI
+642 CPICSLPKI

-666 PRCEYNRTKDSFGE
+666 PKCDFNRTKDSFGE

-689 VRQSRF
+689 VRQSRY

-714 PQMGLL
+714 PQMGVL
-720 SVTGEKCP
+720 SLTGEKCQY
-728 HCSAPLIIM
+728 CSAPLIIM

-756 KKKRSEKNKKSTA
+756 KKKKGEKNKKNSS

>member
-1 MTLTLIIAEKADAAR
+1 MSLTLIIAEKADAAR

-21 LSDGNSKQKRAKG
+21 LSDGGSKQKKAKG
-34 LSYIEYGEGD
+34 LSYIEFGEGD

-56 EIDFPKEMNDWKSV
+56 EIDFPKELNDWKSV
-70 KLSTLVDSKILKNV
+70 NLSTLVDSKILKNV

-94 HFAPDAD
+94 HFAPEAD
-101 KVIIATD
+101 RIIIATD

-122 IILNEIKTLDKRPEI
+122 IILSEIRHLDRKPQI

-145 TGEEIRQAFSEPIT
+145 TGEEIRQAFSDPIT

-207 LALIVKREKEIMDF
+207 LALIVKREKEIMEF
-221 KPEPYWRLLV
+221 KPEPYWRILV
-231 TFFKKGAFQGEYEK
+231 TFFKKGSFQGEYEG
-245 GNLKE
+245 GNIRE
-250 EAEAEKIFNEIN
+250 EETARNIFNAIN
-262 GKNGVVVEFE
+262 GKDGVTKEFE

-308 VLYTRGYIS
+308 LLYTRGYIS

-332 KSVLNKLV
+332 RSVLNKLV
-340 ASEFSEDVK
+340 GSEFSEDVK
-349 KVLSQEKIIPS
+349 KVLSQEKIVPS

-376 TVKKGVLKGDYAR
+376 AVKKGVLKGDYAKI
-389 VYELILRRFLAT
+389 YELILRRFLAT

-411 EATVDVGGYN
+411 EALITIGEHN
-421 FKTRGVKVTKPG
+421 FKTRGVRITNPG

-443 DEFYHPD
+443 EEFYHPD
-450 LEKNEEVKAT
+450 LEKGEAVKAT
-460 EWNKIG
+460 EWNMVK

-504 RGFIEGNPVRP
+504 RGFIEGNPVKP
-515 TNLGMGLIDSV
+515 TNLGIGLIDSV
-526 TKVKSKISEPEMTAE
+526 TTVKSRISEPEMTAE
-541 LESEMDRIAGK
+541 LEGEMDRIAGQ
-552 EMKKG
+552 EMKK
-557 EVVSQS
+557 EDVVAQS
-563 RSMLHSVLTDF
+563 RTMLHSVLSDF
-574 ENRENEIKDTID
+574 KNRESDIKDTINV
-586 GSLRRGETLGKCPF
+586 SLKRGEILGKCPF
-600 HENKNII
+600 HDRNII

-615 TIKCEVD
+615 TVKCED
-622 GCKINFN
+622 ESCRINFN
-629 VPGRSLIQLLEDK
+629 MPGRSLIQLLEDR
-642 CPVCSLPKI
+642 CPICSLPKI

-666 PRCEYNRTKDSFGE
+666 PKCDFNRTKDSFGE

-689 VRQSRF
+689 VRQSRY

-714 PQMGLL
+714 PQMGVL
-720 SVTGEKCP
+720 SLTGEKCP
-728 HCSAPLIIM
+728 YCSAPLIIM

-756 KKKRSEKNKKSTA
+756 KKKKGEKNKKNSA

>member
-1 MTLTLIIAEKADAAR
+1 MSLTLIIAEKADAAR

-21 LSDGNSKQKRAKG
+21 LSDGGSKQKKAKG
-34 LSYIEYGEGD
+34 LSYIEFGEGD
-44 RTVVIPLSGHII
+44 HTVVIPLSGHII
-56 EIDFPKEMNDWKSV
+56 EIDFPKELNDWKSV
-70 KLSTLVDSKILKNV
+70 NLSTLVDSKILKNV

-94 HFAPDAD
+94 HFAPEAD
-101 KVIIATD
+101 RIIIATD

-122 IILNEIKTLDKRPEI
+122 IILSEIRHLDRKPQI

-145 TGEEIRQAFSEPIT
+145 TGEEIRQAFSDPIT

-207 LALIVKREKEIMDF
+207 LALIVKREKEIMEF
-221 KPEPYWRLLV
+221 KPEPYWRILV
-231 TFFKKGAFQGEYEK
+231 TFFKKGAFQGEYEG
-245 GNLKE
+245 GNIRE
-250 EAEAEKIFNEIN
+250 EETARNIFDAIN
-262 GKNGVVVEFE
+262 GKDGVTKEFE

-308 VLYTRGYIS
+308 LLYTRGYIS

-332 KSVLNKLV
+332 RSVLNKLV
-340 ASEFSEDVK
+340 GSEFSEDVK
-349 KVLSQEKIIPS
+349 KVLSQEKIVPS

-376 TVKKGVLKGDYAR
+376 AVKKGVLKGDYAKI
-389 VYELILRRFLAT
+389 YELILRRFLAT

-411 EATVDVGGYN
+411 EALITIGEHN
-421 FKTRGVKVTKPG
+421 FKTRGVRITNPG

-443 DEFYHPD
+443 EEFYHPD
-450 LEKNEEVKAT
+450 LEKGEAVKAT
-460 EWNKIG
+460 EWNMVK

-504 RGFIEGNPVRP
+504 RGFIEGNPVKP
-515 TNLGMGLIDSV
+515 TNLGIGLIDSV
-526 TKVKSKISEPEMTAE
+526 TTVKSRISEPEMTAE
-541 LESEMDRIAGK
+541 LEGEMDRIAGK
-552 EMKKG
+552 EMKK
-557 EVVSQS
+557 EDVVAQS
-563 RSMLHSVLTDF
+563 RTMLHSVLSDF
-574 ENRENEIKDTID
+574 KNRESDIKDTINV
-586 GSLRRGETLGKCPF
+586 SLKRGEILGKCPF
-600 HENKNII
+600 HDRNII

-615 TIKCEVD
+615 TVKCED
-622 GCKINFN
+622 ESCRINFN
-629 VPGRSLIQLLEDK
+629 MPGRSLIQLLEDR
-642 CPVCSLPKI
+642 CPICSLPKI

-666 PRCEYNRTKDSFGE
+666 PKCDFNRTKDSFGE

-689 VRQSRF
+689 VRQSRY

-714 PQMGLL
+714 PQMGVL
-720 SVTGEKCP
+720 SLTGEKCP
-728 HCSAPLIIM
+728 YCSAPLIIM

-756 KKKRSEKNKKSTA
+756 KKKKGEKNKKNSA

>member
-1 MTLTLIIAEKADAAR
+1 MSLTLIIAEKADAAR

-21 LSDGNSKQKRAKG
+21 LSDGGSKQKKAKG
-34 LSYIEYGEGD
+34 LSYIEFGEGD

-56 EIDFPKEMNDWKSV
+56 EIDFPKELNDWKSV
-70 KLSTLVDSKILKNV
+70 NLSTLVDSKILKNV

-94 HFAPDAD
+94 HFAPEAD
-101 KVIIATD
+101 RIIIATD

-122 IILNEIKTLDKRPEI
+122 IILSEIRHLDRKPQI

-145 TGEEIRQAFSEPIT
+145 TGEEIRQAFSDPIT

-207 LALIVKREKEIMDF
+207 LALIVKREKEIMEF
-221 KPEPYWRLLV
+221 KPEPYWRILV
-231 TFFKKGAFQGEYEK
+231 TFFKKGAFQGEYEG
-245 GNLKE
+245 GNIRE
-250 EAEAEKIFNEIN
+250 EETARNIFNAIN
-262 GKNGVVVEFE
+262 GKDGVTKEFE

-308 VLYTRGYIS
+308 LLYTRGYIS

-332 KSVLNKLV
+332 RSVLNKLV
-340 ASEFSEDVK
+340 GSEFSEDVK
-349 KVLSQEKIIPS
+349 KVLSQEKIVPS

-376 TVKKGVLKGDYAR
+376 AVKKGVLKGDYAKI
-389 VYELILRRFLAT
+389 YELILRRFLAT

-411 EATVDVGGYN
+411 EALITIGEHN
-421 FKTRGVKVTKPG
+421 FKTRGVRITNPG

-443 DEFYHPD
+443 EEFYHPD
-450 LEKNEEVKAT
+450 LEKGEAVKAT
-460 EWNKIG
+460 EWNMVK

-504 RGFIEGNPVRP
+504 RGFIEGNPVKP
-515 TNLGMGLIDSV
+515 TNLGIGLIDSV
-526 TKVKSKISEPEMTAE
+526 TTVKSRISEPEMTAE
-541 LESEMDRIAGK
+541 LEGEMDRIAGK
-552 EMKKG
+552 EMKK
-557 EVVSQS
+557 EDVVAQS
-563 RSMLHSVLTDF
+563 RTMLHSVLSDF
-574 ENRENEIKDTID
+574 KNRESDIKDTINV
-586 GSLRRGETLGKCPF
+586 SLKRGEILGKCPF
-600 HENKNII
+600 HDRNII

-615 TIKCEVD
+615 TVKCED
-622 GCKINFN
+622 ESCRINFN
-629 VPGRSLIQLLEDK
+629 MPGRSLIQLLEDR
-642 CPVCSLPKI
+642 CPICSLPKI

-666 PRCEYNRTKDSFGE
+666 PKCDFNRTKDSFGE

-689 VRQSRF
+689 VRQSRY

-714 PQMGLL
+714 PQMGVL
-720 SVTGEKCP
+720 SLTGEKCP
-728 HCSAPLIIM
+728 YCSAPLIIM

-756 KKKRSEKNKKSTA
+756 KKKKGEKNKKNSA

>member
-21 LSDGNSKQKRAKG
+21 LSDGSSKQKKAKG
-34 LSYIEYGEGD
+34 LSYIEFGEGD

-70 KLSTLVDSKILKNV
+70 NLSTLVDSKILKNV

-94 HFAPDAD
+94 HFAPEAD
-101 KVIIATD
+101 RIIIATD

-122 IILNEIKTLDKRPEI
+122 IILSEIRHLDRKPQI

-145 TGEEIRQAFSEPIT
+145 TGEEIRQAFSDPIT

-207 LALIVKREKEIMDF
+207 LALIVKREKEIMEF
-221 KPEPYWRLLV
+221 KPEPYWRILV
-231 TFFKKGAFQGEYEK
+231 TFFKKGAFQGEYEG
-245 GNLKE
+245 GNIRE
-250 EAEAEKIFNEIN
+250 EETARNIFNAIN
-262 GKNGVVVEFE
+262 GKDGVTKEFE

-308 VLYTRGYIS
+308 LLYTRGYIS

-332 KSVLNKLV
+332 RSVLNKLA

-349 KVLSQEKIIPS
+349 KVLSQEKIVPS

-376 TVKKGVLKGDYAR
+376 AVKKGVLKGDYAKI
-389 VYELILRRFLAT
+389 YELILRRFLAT

-411 EATVDVGGYN
+411 EALITIGEHN
-421 FKTRGVKVTKPG
+421 FKTRGVRITNPG

-443 DEFYHPD
+443 EEFYHPD
-450 LEKNEEVKAT
+450 LESGESVKAT
-460 EWNKIG
+460 EWNMVK

-490 TKSTRHDIIGKLQD
+490 TKSTRHDIIVKLQD
-504 RGFIEGNPVRP
+504 RGFIEGNPVKP
-515 TNLGMGLIDSV
+515 TNLGIGLIDSV
-526 TKVKSKISEPEMTAE
+526 TTVKSRISEPEMTAE
-541 LESEMDRIAGK
+541 LEGEMDRIAGK
-552 EMKKG
+552 EMKK
-557 EVVSQS
+557 EDVVAQS
-563 RSMLHSVLTDF
+563 RSMLHSVLSDF
-574 ENRENEIKDTID
+574 KDRESDIKDTINV
-586 GSLRRGETLGKCPF
+586 SLKRGEILGKCPF
-600 HENKNII
+600 HDKNII

-615 TIKCEVD
+615 TVKCED
-622 GCKINFN
+622 ESCRINFN
-629 VPGRSLIQLLEDK
+629 MPGRSLIQLLEDR
-642 CPVCSLPKI
+642 CPICSLPKI
-651 KVIRKGQSPDIRCIN
+651 KAIRKGQSPDIRCIN
-666 PRCEYNRTKDSFGE
+666 PKCDFNRTKDSFGE
-680 CPSDGGSLV
+680 CPSDGGILV
-689 VRQSRF
+689 VRQSRY
-695 GKRFLGCSNYPD
+695 GKRFLGCSNYPN

-714 PQMGLL
+714 PQMGVL
-720 SVTGEKCP
+720 SLTGEKCP
-728 HCSAPLIIM
+728 YCSAPLIIM

-756 KKKRSEKNKKSTA
+756 KKKKGEKNKKNSS

>member
-21 LSDGNSKQKRAKG
+21 LSDGGSKQKKAKG
-34 LSYIEYGEGD
+34 LSYIEFGEGD

-56 EIDFPKEMNDWKSV
+56 EIDFPKELNDWKSV
-70 KLSTLVDSKILKNV
+70 NLSTLVDSKILKNV

-94 HFAPDAD
+94 HFAPEAD
-101 KVIIATD
+101 RIIIATD

-122 IILNEIKTLDKRPEI
+122 IILSEIRHLDRKPQI

-145 TGEEIRQAFSEPIT
+145 TGEEIRQAFSDPIT

-207 LALIVKREKEIMDF
+207 LALIVKREKEIMEF
-221 KPEPYWRLLV
+221 KPEPYWRILV
-231 TFFKKGAFQGEYEK
+231 TFFKKGAFQGEYEG
-245 GNLKE
+245 GNIRE
-250 EAEAEKIFNEIN
+250 EETARNIFNAIN
-262 GKNGVVVEFE
+262 GKDGVTKEFE

-308 VLYTRGYIS
+308 LLYTRGYIS

-332 KSVLNKLV
+332 RSVLNKLV
-340 ASEFSEDVK
+340 GSEFSEDVK
-349 KVLSQEKIIPS
+349 KVLSQEKIVPS

-376 TVKKGVLKGDYAR
+376 AVKKGVLKGDYAKI
-389 VYELILRRFLAT
+389 YELILRRFLAT

-411 EATVDVGGYN
+411 EALITIGEHN
-421 FKTRGVKVTKPG
+421 FKTRGVRITNPG

-443 DEFYHPD
+443 EEFYHPD
-450 LEKNEEVKAT
+450 LEKGEAVKAT
-460 EWNKIG
+460 EWNMVK

-504 RGFIEGNPVRP
+504 RGFIEGNPVKP
-515 TNLGMGLIDSV
+515 TNLGIGLIDSV
-526 TKVKSKISEPEMTAE
+526 TTVKSRISEPEMTAE
-541 LESEMDRIAGK
+541 LEGEMDRIAGK
-552 EMKKG
+552 EMKK
-557 EVVSQS
+557 EDVVAQS
-563 RSMLHSVLTDF
+563 RTMLHSVLSDF
-574 ENRENEIKDTID
+574 KNRESDIKDTINV
-586 GSLRRGETLGKCPF
+586 SLKRGEILGKCPF
-600 HENKNII
+600 HDRNII

-615 TIKCEVD
+615 TVKCED
-622 GCKINFN
+622 ESCRINFN
-629 VPGRSLIQLLEDK
+629 MPGRSLIQLLEDR
-642 CPVCSLPKI
+642 CPICSLPKI

-666 PRCEYNRTKDSFGE
+666 PKCDFNRTKDSFGE

-689 VRQSRF
+689 VRQSRY

-714 PQMGLL
+714 PQMGVL
-720 SVTGEKCP
+720 SLTGEKCP
-728 HCSAPLIIM
+728 YCSAPLIIM

-756 KKKRSEKNKKSTA
+756 KKKNGEKNKKNSA

>member
-1 MTLTLIIAEKADAAR
+1 MSLTLIIAEKADAAR

-21 LSDGNSKQKRAKG
+21 LSDGGSKQKKAKG
-34 LSYIEYGEGD
+34 LSYIEFGEGD

-56 EIDFPKEMNDWKSV
+56 EIDFPKELNDWKSV
-70 KLSTLVDSKILKNV
+70 NLSTLVDSKILKNV

-94 HFAPDAD
+94 HFAPEAD
-101 KVIIATD
+101 RIIIATD

-122 IILNEIKTLDKRPEI
+122 IILSEIRHLDRKPQI

-145 TGEEIRQAFSEPIT
+145 TGEEIRQAFSDPIT

-207 LALIVKREKEIMDF
+207 LALIVKREKEIMEF
-221 KPEPYWRLLV
+221 KPEPYWRILV
-231 TFFKKGAFQGEYEK
+231 TFFKKGSFQGEYEG
-245 GNLKE
+245 GNIRE
-250 EAEAEKIFNEIN
+250 EETARNIFNAIN
-262 GKNGVVVEFE
+262 GKDGVTKEFE

-308 VLYTRGYIS
+308 LLYTRGYIS

-332 KSVLNKLV
+332 RSVLNKLV
-340 ASEFSEDVK
+340 GSEFSEDVK
-349 KVLSQEKIIPS
+349 KVLSQEKIVPS

-376 TVKKGVLKGDYAR
+376 AVKKGVLKGDYAKI
-389 VYELILRRFLAT
+389 YELILRRFLAT

-411 EATVDVGGYN
+411 EALITIGEHN
-421 FKTRGVKVTKPG
+421 FKTRGVRITNPG

-443 DEFYHPD
+443 EEFYHPD
-450 LEKNEEVKAT
+450 LEKGEAVRAT
-460 EWNKIG
+460 EWNMVK

-504 RGFIEGNPVRP
+504 RGFIEGNPVKP
-515 TNLGMGLIDSV
+515 TNLGIGLIDSV
-526 TKVKSKISEPEMTAE
+526 TTVKSRISEPEMTAE
-541 LESEMDRIAGK
+541 LEGEMDRIAGK
-552 EMKKG
+552 EMKK
-557 EVVSQS
+557 EDVVAQS
-563 RSMLHSVLTDF
+563 RTMLHSVLSDF
-574 ENRENEIKDTID
+574 KNRESDIKDTINV
-586 GSLRRGETLGKCPF
+586 SLKRGEILGKCPF
-600 HENKNII
+600 HDRNII

-615 TIKCEVD
+615 TVKCED
-622 GCKINFN
+622 ESCRINFN
-629 VPGRSLIQLLEDK
+629 MPGRSLIQLLEDR
-642 CPVCSLPKI
+642 CPICSLPKI

-666 PRCEYNRTKDSFGE
+666 PKCDFNRTKDSFGE

-689 VRQSRF
+689 VRQSRY

-714 PQMGLL
+714 PQMGVL
-720 SVTGEKCP
+720 SLTGEKCP
-728 HCSAPLIIM
+728 YCSAPLIIM

-756 KKKRSEKNKKSTA
+756 KKKKGEKNKKNSA

>member
-1 MTLTLIIAEKADAAR
+1 MSLTLIIAEKADAAR

-21 LSDGNSKQKRAKG
+21 LSDGGSKQKKAKG
-34 LSYIEYGEGD
+34 LSYIEFGEGD

-56 EIDFPKEMNDWKSV
+56 EIDFPKELNDWKSV
-70 KLSTLVDSKILKNV
+70 NLSTLVDSKILKNV

-94 HFAPDAD
+94 HFAPEAD
-101 KVIIATD
+101 RIIIATD

-122 IILNEIKTLDKRPEI
+122 IILSEIRHLDRKPQI

-145 TGEEIRQAFSEPIT
+145 TGEEIRQAFSDPIT

-207 LALIVKREKEIMDF
+207 LALIVKREKEIMEF
-221 KPEPYWRLLV
+221 KPEPYWRILV
-231 TFFKKGAFQGEYEK
+231 TFFKKGSFQGEYEG
-245 GNLKE
+245 GNIRE
-250 EAEAEKIFNEIN
+250 EETARNIFNAIN
-262 GKNGVVVEFE
+262 GKDGVTKEFE

-308 VLYTRGYIS
+308 LLYTRGYIS

-332 KSVLNKLV
+332 RSVLNKLV
-340 ASEFSEDVK
+340 GSEFSEDVK
-349 KVLSQEKIIPS
+349 KVLSQEKIVPS

-376 TVKKGVLKGDYAR
+376 AVKKGVLKGDYAKI
-389 VYELILRRFLAT
+389 YELILRRFLAT

-411 EATVDVGGYN
+411 EALITIGEHN
-421 FKTRGVKVTKPG
+421 FKTRGVRITNPG

-443 DEFYHPD
+443 EEFYHPD
-450 LEKNEEVKAT
+450 LEKGEAVRAT
-460 EWNKIG
+460 EWNMVK

-504 RGFIEGNPVRP
+504 RGFIEGNPVKP
-515 TNLGMGLIDSV
+515 TNLGIGLIDSV
-526 TKVKSKISEPEMTAE
+526 TTVKSRISEPEMTAE
-541 LESEMDRIAGK
+541 LEGEMDRIAGQ
-552 EMKKG
+552 EMKK
-557 EVVSQS
+557 EDVVAQS
-563 RSMLHSVLTDF
+563 RTMLHSVLSDF
-574 ENRENEIKDTID
+574 KNRESDIKDTINV
-586 GSLRRGETLGKCPF
+586 SLKRGEILGKCPF
-600 HENKNII
+600 HDRNII

-615 TIKCEVD
+615 TVKCED
-622 GCKINFN
+622 ESCRINFN
-629 VPGRSLIQLLEDK
+629 MPGRSLIQLLEDR
-642 CPVCSLPKI
+642 CPICSLPKI

-666 PRCEYNRTKDSFGE
+666 PKCDFNRTKDSFGE

-689 VRQSRF
+689 VRQSRY

-714 PQMGLL
+714 PQMGVL
-720 SVTGEKCP
+720 SLTGEKCP
-728 HCSAPLIIM
+728 YCSAPLIIM

-756 KKKRSEKNKKSTA
+756 KKKKGEKNKKNSA

>member
-21 LSDGNSKQKRAKG
+21 LSDGSSKQKKAKG
-34 LSYIEYGEGD
+34 LSYIEFGEGD

-70 KLSTLVDSKILKNV
+70 NLSTLVDSKILKNV

-94 HFAPDAD
+94 HFAPEAD
-101 KVIIATD
+101 RIIIATD

-122 IILNEIKTLDKRPEI
+122 IILGEIRNLDRKPQI

-145 TGEEIRQAFSEPIT
+145 TGEEIRQAFSDPIT

-207 LALIVKREKEIMDF
+207 LALIVKREKEIMQF
-221 KPEPYWRLLV
+221 KPEPYWRILV
-231 TFFKKGAFQGEYEK
+231 TFFKKGAFQGEYEG
-245 GNLKE
+245 GNIKE
-250 EAEAEKIFNEIN
+250 EETARDIFNAIN
-262 GKNGVVVEFE
+262 GKDGVTKEFE
-272 KHLER
+272 KRMER

-308 VLYTRGYIS
+308 LLYTRGYIS

-332 KSVLNKLV
+332 RSVLNKL
-340 ASEFSEDVK
+340 AGSEFSEDVK
-349 KVLSQEKIIPS
+349 KVLSQEKIVPS

-376 TVKKGVLKGDYAR
+376 AVKKGVLKGDYAKI
-389 VYELILRRFLAT
+389 YELILRRFLAT

-411 EATVDVGGYN
+411 EALITIGEHN
-421 FKTRGVKVTKPG
+421 FKTRGVRITNPG

-443 DEFYHPD
+443 EESYHPD
-450 LEKNEEVKAT
+450 LESGETVKAT
-460 EWNKIG
+460 EWNLAK

-504 RGFIEGNPVRP
+504 RGFIEGNPVKP
-515 TNLGMGLIDSV
+515 TNLGIGLIDSV
-526 TKVKSKISEPEMTAE
+526 TTVKSRISEPEMTAE
-541 LESEMDRIAGK
+541 LEGEMDRIAGK
-552 EMKKG
+552 EMKK
-557 EVVSQS
+557 EDVVAQS
-563 RSMLHSVLTDF
+563 RSMLHSVLSDF
-574 ENRENEIKDTID
+574 KDRESDIKDTINV
-586 GSLRRGETLGKCPF
+586 SLKRGEILGKCPF
-600 HENKNII
+600 HDKNII

-615 TIKCEVD
+615 TVKCED
-622 GCKINFN
+622 ESCRINFN
-629 VPGRSLIQLLEDK
+629 MPGRSLIQLLEDR
-642 CPVCSLPKI
+642 CPICTLPKI

-666 PRCEYNRTKDSFGE
+666 PKCDFNRTKDSFGE

-689 VRQSRF
+689 VRQSRY
-695 GKRFLGCSNYPD
+695 GKRFLGCSNYPN

-714 PQMGLL
+714 PQMGVL
-720 SVTGEKCP
+720 SLTGEKCP
-728 HCSAPLIIM
+728 YCSAPLIIM

-756 KKKRSEKNKKSTA
+756 KKKKGEKNKKNSS

>member
-21 LSDGNSKQKRAKG
+21 LSDGSSKQKKAKG
-34 LSYIEYGEGD
+34 LSYIEFGEGD

-70 KLSTLVDSKILKNV
+70 NLSTLVDSKILKNV

-94 HFAPDAD
+94 HFAPEAD
-101 KVIIATD
+101 RIIIATD

-122 IILNEIKTLDKRPEI
+122 IILGEIRNLDRKPQI

-145 TGEEIRQAFSEPIT
+145 TGEEIRQAFSDPIT

-207 LALIVKREKEIMDF
+207 LALIVKREKEIMQF
-221 KPEPYWRLLV
+221 KPEPYWRILV
-231 TFFKKGAFQGEYEK
+231 TFFKKGAFQGEYEG
-245 GNLKE
+245 GNIKE
-250 EAEAEKIFNEIN
+250 EETARDIFNAIN
-262 GKNGVVVEFE
+262 GKDGVTKEFE
-272 KHLER
+272 KRMER

-308 VLYTRGYIS
+308 LLYTRGYIS

-332 KSVLNKLV
+332 RSVLNKL
-340 ASEFSEDVK
+340 AGSELSEDVK
-349 KVLSQEKIIPS
+349 KVLSQEKIVPS

-376 TVKKGVLKGDYAR
+376 AVKKGVLKGDYAKI
-389 VYELILRRFLAT
+389 YELILRRFLAT

-411 EATVDVGGYN
+411 EALITIGEHN
-421 FKTRGVKVTKPG
+421 FKTRGVRITNPG

-443 DEFYHPD
+443 EESYHPD
-450 LEKNEEVKAT
+450 LESGETVKAT
-460 EWNKIG
+460 EWNLAK

-504 RGFIEGNPVRP
+504 RGFIEGNPVKP
-515 TNLGMGLIDSV
+515 TNLGIGLIDSV
-526 TKVKSKISEPEMTAE
+526 TTVKSRISEPEMTAE
-541 LESEMDRIAGK
+541 LEGEMDRIAGK
-552 EMKKG
+552 EMKK
-557 EVVSQS
+557 EDVVAQS
-563 RSMLHSVLTDF
+563 RSMLHSVLSDF
-574 ENRENEIKDTID
+574 KDRESDIKDTINV
-586 GSLRRGETLGKCPF
+586 SLKRGEILGKCPF
-600 HENKNII
+600 HDKNII

-615 TIKCEVD
+615 TVKCED
-622 GCKINFN
+622 ESCRINFN
-629 VPGRSLIQLLEDK
+629 MPGRSLIQLLEDR
-642 CPVCSLPKI
+642 CPICTLPKI
-651 KVIRKGQSPDIRCIN
+651 KVIRRGQSPDIRCIN
-666 PRCEYNRTKDSFGE
+666 PKCDFNRTKDSFGE

-689 VRQSRF
+689 VRQSRY
-695 GKRFLGCSNYPD
+695 GKRFLGCSNYPN

-714 PQMGLL
+714 PQMGVL
-720 SVTGEKCP
+720 SLTGEKCP
-728 HCSAPLIIM
+728 YCSAPLIIM

-756 KKKRSEKNKKSTA
+756 KKKKGEKNKKNSS

>member
-1 MTLTLIIAEKADAAR
+1 LTLTLIIAEKADAAR

-21 LSDGNSKQKRAKG
+21 LSDGSSKQKKAKG
-34 LSYIEYGEGD
+34 LSYIEFGEGD

-70 KLSTLVDSKILKNV
+70 NLSTLVDSKILKNV

-94 HFAPDAD
+94 HFAPEAD
-101 KVIIATD
+101 RIIIATD

-122 IILNEIKTLDKRPEI
+122 IILGEIRNLDRKPQI

-145 TGEEIRQAFSEPIT
+145 TGEEIRQAFSDPIT

-207 LALIVKREKEIMDF
+207 LALIVKREKEIMQF
-221 KPEPYWRLLV
+221 KPEPYWRILV
-231 TFFKKGAFQGEYEK
+231 TFFKKGAFQGEYEG
-245 GNLKE
+245 GNIKE
-250 EAEAEKIFNEIN
+250 EETARDIFNAIN
-262 GKNGVVVEFE
+262 GKDGVTKEFE
-272 KHLER
+272 KRMER

-308 VLYTRGYIS
+308 LLYTRGYIS

-332 KSVLNKLV
+332 RSVLNKL
-340 ASEFSEDVK
+340 AGSEFSEDVK
-349 KVLSQEKIIPS
+349 KVLSQEKIVPS

-376 TVKKGVLKGDYAR
+376 AVKKGVLKGDFAKI
-389 VYELILRRFLAT
+389 YELILRRFLAT

-411 EATVDVGGYN
+411 EALITIGEHN
-421 FKTRGVKVTKPG
+421 FKTRGVRITNPG

-443 DEFYHPD
+443 EESYHPD
-450 LEKNEEVKAT
+450 LESGETVKAT
-460 EWNKIG
+460 EWNLAK

-504 RGFIEGNPVRP
+504 RGFIEGNPVKP
-515 TNLGMGLIDSV
+515 TNLGIGLIDSV
-526 TKVKSKISEPEMTAE
+526 TTVKSRISEPEMTAE
-541 LESEMDRIAGK
+541 LEGEMDRIAGK
-552 EMKKG
+552 EMKK
-557 EVVSQS
+557 EDVVAQS
-563 RSMLHSVLTDF
+563 RSMLHSVLSDF
-574 ENRENEIKDTID
+574 KDRESDIKDTINV
-586 GSLRRGETLGKCPF
+586 SLKRGEILGKCPF
-600 HENKNII
+600 HDKNII

-615 TIKCEVD
+615 TVKCED
-622 GCKINFN
+622 ESCRINFN
-629 VPGRSLIQLLEDK
+629 MPGRSLIQLLEDR
-642 CPVCSLPKI
+642 CPICTLPKI
-651 KVIRKGQSPDIRCIN
+651 KVIRRGQSPDIRCIN
-666 PRCEYNRTKDSFGE
+666 PKCDFNRTKDSFGE

-689 VRQSRF
+689 VRQSRY
-695 GKRFLGCSNYPD
+695 GKRFLGCSNYPN

-714 PQMGLL
+714 PQMGVL
-720 SVTGEKCP
+720 SLTGEKCP
-728 HCSAPLIIM
+728 YCSAPLIIM

-756 KKKRSEKNKKSTA
+756 KKKKGEKNKKNSS

>member
-1 MTLTLIIAEKADAAR
+1 LTLTLIIAEKADAAR

-21 LSDGNSKQKRAKG
+21 LSDGSSKQKKAKG
-34 LSYIEYGEGD
+34 LSYIEFGEGD

-70 KLSTLVDSKILKNV
+70 NLSTLVDSKILKNV

-94 HFAPDAD
+94 HFAPEAD
-101 KVIIATD
+101 RIIIATD

-122 IILNEIKTLDKRPEI
+122 IILSEIRHLDRKPQI

-145 TGEEIRQAFSEPIT
+145 TGEEIRQAFSDPIT

-207 LALIVKREKEIMDF
+207 LALIVKREKEIMEF
-221 KPEPYWRLLV
+221 KPEPYWRILV
-231 TFFKKGAFQGEYEK
+231 TFFKKGAFQGEYEG
-245 GNLKE
+245 GNIRE
-250 EAEAEKIFNEIN
+250 EETARNIFNAIN
-262 GKNGVVVEFE
+262 GKDGVTKEFE
-272 KHLER
+272 KRLER

-308 VLYTRGYIS
+308 LLYTRGYIS

-332 KSVLNKLV
+332 RSVLNKLA

-349 KVLSQEKIIPS
+349 KVLSQEKIVPS

-376 TVKKGVLKGDYAR
+376 AVKKGVLKGDYAKI
-389 VYELILRRFLAT
+389 YELILRRFLAT
-401 LYIAGEREIK
+401 LYVAGEREIK
-411 EATVDVGGYN
+411 EALITIGEHN
-421 FKTRGVKVTKPG
+421 FKTRGVRITNPG

-443 DEFYHPD
+443 EEFYHPD
-450 LEKNEEVKAT
+450 LESGEAVKAT
-460 EWNKIG
+460 EWNMVK

-504 RGFIEGNPVRP
+504 RGFIEGNPVKP
-515 TNLGMGLIDSV
+515 TNLGIGLIDSV
-526 TKVKSKISEPEMTAE
+526 TTVKSRISEPEMTAE
-541 LESEMDRIAGK
+541 LEGEMDRIAGK
-552 EMKKG
+552 EMKKE
-557 EVVSQS
+557 EVVAQS
-563 RSMLHSVLTDF
+563 RSMLHSVLSDF
-574 ENRENEIKDTID
+574 KDRESDIKDTINV
-586 GSLRRGETLGKCPF
+586 SLKRGEILGKCPF
-600 HENKNII
+600 HDKNII

-615 TIKCEVD
+615 TVKCED
-622 GCKINFN
+622 ESCRINFN
-629 VPGRSLIQLLEDK
+629 MPGRSLIQLLEDR
-642 CPVCSLPKI
+642 CPICSLPKI

-666 PRCEYNRTKDSFGE
+666 PKCDFNRTKDSFGE

-689 VRQSRF
+689 VRQSRY
-695 GKRFLGCSNYPD
+695 GKRFLGCSNYPN

-714 PQMGLL
+714 PQMGVL
-720 SVTGEKCP
+720 SLTGEKCP
-728 HCSAPLIIM
+728 YCSAPLIIM

-756 KKKRSEKNKKSTA
+756 KKKKGEKNKKNSS